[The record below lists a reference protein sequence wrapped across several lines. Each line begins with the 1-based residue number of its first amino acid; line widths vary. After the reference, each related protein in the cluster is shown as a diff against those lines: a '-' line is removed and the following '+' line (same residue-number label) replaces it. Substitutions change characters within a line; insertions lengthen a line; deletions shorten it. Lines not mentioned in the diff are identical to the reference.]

1 MVMIER
7 IVIVAQYTKNKRVVM
22 SINKLL
28 NLLTSLIIVI
38 TFCLSPSLASAQDND
53 SVPETSNPNV
63 LYVEQKGESNN
74 KVKWHLKMNETNSRL
89 KDVVIKMELQGG
101 HDVNL
106 VELNTLLNAK
116 GITVTQPDPQKKVF
130 LLSIKALEEPLNV
143 EFSSVITDNQQSNY
157 KLSLSADIN
166 QHVTAS
172 DIYFVK
178 TQLSGKVQYKDV
190 PDKVTPPALE
200 VELIDK
206 QHQTVVNRTVVN
218 PNHLEY
224 TFDQLN
230 KFNIDNQLIEYEVRP
245 KATGNYKVDVKAND
259 ILLQYLSTKIE
270 GDIRNES
277 DKPLNI
283 KIINKASGS
292 IVDEVLVDG
301 AQSHYTKD
309 NLPLNDDQGNRI
321 DYDIKVEDT
330 EGFKATTSNFDIEI
344 TKEKAENT
352 HPENSVET
360 KQDDQPKAAVKVAKK
375 DEASAEPT
383 AQPKAEDKAKVEDK
397 ANEISAKQDINKS
410 TANNSLKRSLVYV
423 APKEIPLLSTFSLAN
438 VNLLGFAPMNN
449 VAGVADDPYPTYKG
463 QINNMAWDE
472 KGLYRNRTPQPVE
485 YNESFQW
492 KKAQPTSTENEYAI
506 DLKTQGR
513 ASVTQETVDIVLVV
527 DNSGSMGTIIGN
539 GKTRWQNM
547 KDNVFQFIDEVTQ
560 ANTAANTK
568 IRIDVVNFASIVRP
582 ELNSGFSG
590 DPAVIKSKF
599 YSSYLN
605 NQDAGTFTQRGLI
618 SGYTKLS
625 TSSASK
631 KVMVVLT
638 DGAPTLSY
646 KGISATGSENITSFS
661 NYVKGDGSDFRLHG
675 RSYYAD
681 HDPYFI
687 NRYIKITNHG
697 QPTISQAKIIKNS
710 RPDFDIFSIGLD
722 TTVTSGGATEEDMNN
737 VLNNIAS
744 RTEYA
749 FTTKDSASE
758 LSKTLSKISQ
768 SVSNSISNGVVTDPI
783 GPMYDLNLGSD
794 NIFDKSDYTLTASNP
809 DLENVPV
816 DYDPDTK
823 TLKMKGLNLGK
834 GEWVNLNYKVKL
846 RVTDDNFVENQWY
859 PMNGTTTL
867 KPSSASI
874 NLREYPVPEAKA
886 KSPSYNFV
894 FNKIDDN
901 EKPLQGAVFELKDV
915 SGNTLSRT
923 SSSSGQVLFDNL
935 KKGRYSLTEKSA
947 PNGFIKDSK
956 VYTVVIDSNGEIRI
970 DNVLYTDTNKFKII
984 NKKLLGS
991 IEVIKHKTGN
1001 ENELLPGAKFELRNS
1016 AGNLIGTL
1024 TTGPDG
1030 KVLFKALPL
1039 GNYTLKE
1046 VQAPKNY
1053 QLNSEPINITVKND
1067 EKVIVKVP
1075 NKSNS
1080 DILPNTGGT
1089 GTIFYTLLGLL
1100 IMGIAVWSRKKV
1112 FIRQ

>member
-1 MVMIER
+1 
-7 IVIVAQYTKNKRVVM
+7 M
-22 SINKLL
+22 SIKKLL

-38 TFCLSPSLASAQDND
+38 TFCLSPSIVSAQDID
-53 SVPETSNPNV
+53 SVPETSNPNM

-74 KVKWHLKMNETNSRL
+74 KVKWHLKVNEANSRL

-101 HDVNL
+101 HNINL
-106 VELNTLLNAK
+106 AELNMLLNAK
-116 GITVTQPDPQKKVF
+116 GVTVTQPDPQKKVF
-130 LLSIKALEEPLNV
+130 LLNIKSLDESLNV

-157 KLSLSADIN
+157 KVSLSADIN

-206 QHQTVVNRTVVN
+206 QYQTVVDRTVVN
-218 PNHLEY
+218 ADHLEY
-224 TFDQLN
+224 TFDHLN

-270 GDIRNES
+270 GNIRNES

-283 KIINKASGS
+283 KIINRATGS

-301 AQSHYTKD
+301 TQSHYTKE

-330 EGFKATTSNFDIEI
+330 EGFKATTSNFDIEV

-383 AQPKAEDKAKVEDK
+383 AQPKVEDKAKAENKV
-397 ANEISAKQDINKS
+397 NEISAKQDINKS
-410 TANNSLKRSLVYV
+410 TANNSLKRLKRSLVYA

-463 QINNMAWDE
+463 QISNMAWDE

-492 KKAQPTSTENEYAI
+492 KQAQPTSTENEYAI

-527 DNSGSMGTIIGN
+527 DNSASMGAIIGN
-539 GKTRWQNM
+539 GKTRWQSM
-547 KDNVFQFIDEVTQ
+547 KDDVFKFIDEVTQ
-560 ANTAANTK
+560 ANTATNTK
-568 IRIDVVNFASIVRP
+568 VRIDVVNFASIVRSP
-582 ELNSGFSG
+582 LNPGFSG
-590 DPAVIKSKF
+590 NPAIIKSKF
-599 YSSYLN
+599 YSSYLSDSN
-605 NQDAGTFTQRGLI
+605 GGTFTQQGLR
-618 SGYTKLS
+618 SGSELLS
-625 TSSASK
+625 TSRASK

-646 KGISATGSENITSFS
+646 KGTRATGSENIISFS
-661 NYVKGDGSDFRLHG
+661 DYVKGNGTNFQLHG
-675 RSYYAD
+675 YFRDYGT
-681 HDPYFI
+681 HNPYTV
-687 NRYIKITNHG
+687 NGYDITNHG
-697 QPTISQAKIIKNS
+697 QPTISEAKLIKNL

-722 TTVTSGGATEEDMNN
+722 TTVPNANATKKNMDD
-737 VLNNIAS
+737 VLSNIAS

-749 FTTKDSASE
+749 FTTEDSASE

-783 GPMYDLNLGSD
+783 GAMYDLNLGSD
-794 NIFDKSDYTLTASNP
+794 SIFDKSDYTLTASNP
-809 DLENVPV
+809 DLVKSV
-816 DYDPDTK
+816 TVKYDLNTK
-823 TLKMKGLNLGK
+823 TLKMEGLNLGK

-894 FNKIDDN
+894 FNKVDDN

-923 SSSSGQVLFDNL
+923 SSSGGQVLFDNL

-956 VYTVVIDSNGEIRI
+956 VYTVVIASNGEIRI

-1016 AGNLIGTL
+1016 TGNLSGTL
-1024 TTGPDG
+1024 TTGTDG

-1089 GTIFYTLLGLL
+1089 GTIFYTLLGML
-1100 IMGIAVWSRKKV
+1100 IMGIAVWSRKQVSKP
-1112 FIRQ
+1112 

>member
-1 MVMIER
+1 M
-7 IVIVAQYTKNKRVVM
+7 
-22 SINKLL
+22 
-28 NLLTSLIIVI
+28 
-38 TFCLSPSLASAQDND
+38 ASAQDND
-53 SVPETSNPNV
+53 SVPETSDPNV

-74 KVKWHLKMNETNSRL
+74 KVNWHLKVNEANSKL

-101 HDVNL
+101 HNINL
-106 VELNTLLNAK
+106 AELNMLLNAK
-116 GITVTQPDPQKKVF
+116 GVTVTQPDPQKKVF
-130 LLSIKALEEPLNV
+130 LLNIKALEEPLNV

-157 KLSLSADIN
+157 KVSLSADIN

-178 TQLSGKVQYKDV
+178 TQLSGKLQYKDV

-206 QHQTVVNRTVVN
+206 QHQAVVDRTVVN
-218 PNHLEY
+218 PDHLEY

-270 GDIRNES
+270 GNIRNES

-283 KIINKASGS
+283 KIINKATGS
-292 IVDEVLVDG
+292 IVDKVLVDG

-330 EGFKATTSNFDIEI
+330 QGFKATTSNFDIEV
-344 TKEKAENT
+344 TKDKSADT

-375 DEASAEPT
+375 DEASTEPT
-383 AQPKAEDKAKVEDK
+383 AQPKAVDKAKAK
-397 ANEISAKQDINKS
+397 TNENSAKQEVKQAS
-410 TANNSLKRSLVYV
+410 SSSLKRSLVY
-423 APKEIPLLSTFSLAN
+423 ATPKEIPLLSTFSLDN
-438 VNLLGFAPMNN
+438 TNLLGFAPMNN
-449 VAGVADDPYPTYKG
+449 VAGVADDPYSTYKG
-463 QINNMAWDE
+463 QISNMSWDE

-492 KKAQPTSTENEYAI
+492 KQAQPTSTENEYAI

-527 DNSGSMGTIIGN
+527 DNSGSMRDIVAN

-547 KDNVFQFIDEVTQ
+547 KDDVFQFIDEVTQ

-568 IRIDVVNFASIVRP
+568 VRIDVVNFASIVRP

-697 QPTISQAKIIKNS
+697 QPTVSQAKIIKNS

-722 TTVTSGGATEEDMNN
+722 TTVPSSNATEEDMNK
-737 VLNNIAS
+737 VLSNIAS

-783 GPMYDLNLGSD
+783 GPMYDLDLGSD

-809 DLENVPV
+809 DLENLPV

-867 KPSSASI
+867 KPSNSSI

-886 KSPSYNFV
+886 KSPSYSFV
-894 FNKIDDN
+894 FNKVDDN
-901 EKPLQGAVFELKDV
+901 EKPLQGAVFELKDA
-915 SGNTLSRT
+915 SGNILSRT

-935 KKGRYSLTEKSA
+935 KKGQYTLTEKSA

-956 VYTVVIDSNGEIRI
+956 VYTVVIASNGEIRI

-1016 AGNLIGTL
+1016 AGDLIDTL
-1024 TTGPDG
+1024 TTGTDG
-1030 KVLFKALPL
+1030 KILFKALPL
-1039 GNYTLKE
+1039 GSYTLKE
-1046 VQAPKNY
+1046 IQAPSGY
-1053 QLNSEPINITVKND
+1053 QLNSEPINITVEND
-1067 EKVIVKVP
+1067 EKVTIKVA

-1089 GTIFYTLLGLL
+1089 GTIFYTLLGML

-1112 FIRQ
+1112 SKS

>member
-1 MVMIER
+1 
-7 IVIVAQYTKNKRVVM
+7 M
-22 SINKLL
+22 SIKKLL

-53 SVPETSNPNV
+53 SAPETSDPNV

-74 KVKWHLKMNETNSRL
+74 KVLWHLKVNEANSRL

-101 HDVNL
+101 HNISL
-106 VELNTLLNAK
+106 AELNTLLNAK
-116 GITVTQPDPQKKVF
+116 GVTVTQPDPEKKLF
-130 LLSIKALEEPLNV
+130 LLNIKSLDESLNV

-206 QHQTVVNRTVVN
+206 QHQTVVDHAVVSAD
-218 PNHLEY
+218 HLEY

-245 KATGNYKVDVKAND
+245 KVTGNYKVDVKAND

-283 KIINKASGS
+283 KIINEATGS

-301 AQSHYTKD
+301 TQSHYTKD

-321 DYDIKVEDT
+321 DYDIKIEDT

-344 TKEKAENT
+344 TKDKAKDN

-360 KQDDQPKAAVKVAKK
+360 KQDDQPKADVNTAEES
-375 DEASAEPT
+375 EASAEPILQST
-383 AQPKAEDKAKVEDK
+383 AEDKV
-397 ANEISAKQDINKS
+397 NEISAEQDINKS
-410 TANNSLKRSLVYV
+410 TTNNSLKRSLVYA
-423 APKEIPLLSTFSLAN
+423 APKEIPLLSSLSLTN
-438 VNLLGFAPMNN
+438 TNLLGFAPMNN
-449 VAGVADDPYPTYKG
+449 VAGVADNPYPTYKG
-463 QINNMAWDE
+463 QISNMAWDE

-485 YNESFQW
+485 YIESFQW
-492 KKAQPTSTENEYAI
+492 KQAQPTSTENEYAI

-527 DNSGSMGTIIGN
+527 DNSASMGTIIGN
-539 GKTRWQNM
+539 GKTRWQSM
-547 KDNVFQFIDEVTQ
+547 KDDVFQFIDEVTQ

-568 IRIDVVNFASIVRP
+568 IRIDVVNFASALIP
-582 ELNSGFSG
+582 EINSGFSG

-599 YSSYLN
+599 YPSYVPSG
-605 NQDAGTFTQRGLI
+605 QGGGTFTQQGLI
-618 SGYTKLS
+618 SGSNKLG
-625 TSSASK
+625 TSRASK

-646 KGISATGSENITSFS
+646 KGVSATGSENITSFS
-661 NYVKGDGSDFRLHG
+661 DTIKGDGTNFNLDGWSIFSDVHT
-675 RSYYAD
+675 SYRVNGY
-681 HDPYFI
+681 
-687 NRYIKITNHG
+687 KIDNHG
-697 QPTISQAKIIKNS
+697 QPTISEAKIIKNL

-722 TTVTSGGATEEDMNN
+722 TTVPSANATEEDMNK
-737 VLNNIAS
+737 VLSNIAS

-816 DYDPDTK
+816 DYDLDTK

-846 RVTDDNFVENQWY
+846 RVTDDSFVENQWY

-867 KPSSASI
+867 KPFSASI

-894 FNKIDDN
+894 FNKVDDN

-935 KKGRYSLTEKSA
+935 KKGQYTLTEKSS

-956 VYTVVIDSNGEIRI
+956 VYTVVIASNGEIRI

-1016 AGNLIGTL
+1016 AGDLIDTL
-1024 TTGPDG
+1024 TTGTDG
-1030 KVLFKALPL
+1030 KILFKALPL
-1039 GNYTLKE
+1039 GSYTLKE
-1046 VQAPKNY
+1046 IQAPSGY
-1053 QLNSEPINITVKND
+1053 QLNSEPINITVEND

>member
-1 MVMIER
+1 MI
-7 IVIVAQYTKNKRVVM
+7 ILHNIKNKKVVM

-53 SVPETSNPNV
+53 SVPETSNPNM

-74 KVKWHLKMNETNSRL
+74 KVKWHLKVNEANSRL

-101 HDVNL
+101 HNINL
-106 VELNTLLNAK
+106 AELNMLLNAK
-116 GITVTQPDPQKKVF
+116 GVTVTQPDPEKKLF
-130 LLSIKALEEPLNV
+130 LLNIKSLDESLNV

-157 KLSLSADIN
+157 KLLLSADIN

-206 QHQTVVNRTVVN
+206 QHQTVVDRTVVN
-218 PNHLEY
+218 PDHLEY

-270 GDIRNES
+270 GNIRNES

-283 KIINKASGS
+283 KIINKATGS
-292 IVDEVLVDG
+292 IVDKVLVDG

-309 NLPLNDDQGNRI
+309 NLPLNDDHGNRI

-330 EGFKATTSNFDIEI
+330 EGFKATTSNFDIEV

-383 AQPKAEDKAKVEDK
+383 AQPKVEDKAKAENKV
-397 ANEISAKQDINKS
+397 NEISAKQDINKS
-410 TANNSLKRSLVYV
+410 TVNNSLKRLKRSLVYA
-423 APKEIPLLSTFSLAN
+423 APKEIPLLSTLSLAN
-438 VNLLGFAPMNN
+438 VNSLGFAPMNN

-463 QINNMAWDE
+463 QISNMSWDE

-492 KKAQPTSTENEYAI
+492 KQAQPTSTENEYAI

-513 ASVTQETVDIVLVV
+513 ASVTQETIDIVLVV

-539 GKTRWQNM
+539 GKTRWQSM
-547 KDNVFQFIDEVTQ
+547 KDDVFRFIDEVTQ

-590 DPAVIKSKF
+590 DPAIIKSKF

-605 NQDAGTFTQRGLI
+605 NQDAGTFTQQGLI

-661 NYVKGDGSDFRLHG
+661 NTIKGNGTNFKLYGSFDYNG
-675 RSYYAD
+675 V
-681 HDPYFI
+681 HDPYKVNGYEI
-687 NRYIKITNHG
+687 INHG
-697 QPTISQAKIIKNS
+697 QPTVSMAKIIKNL

-722 TTVTSGGATEEDMNN
+722 TTVPNANATVSDMNN

-744 RTEYA
+744 RPEYA

-809 DLENVPV
+809 DLVKNVTV
-816 DYDPDTK
+816 DYDLNTK
-823 TLKMKGLNLGK
+823 TLKMEGLNLGK

-886 KSPSYNFV
+886 KSLSYNFV
-894 FNKIDDN
+894 FNKVDDN

-923 SSSSGQVLFDNL
+923 SSSGGQVLFDNL

-956 VYTVVIDSNGEIRI
+956 VYTVVIASNGEIRI

-1016 AGNLIGTL
+1016 AGDLIGTL
-1024 TTGPDG
+1024 TTGTDG

-1039 GNYTLKE
+1039 GNYILKE

>member
-1 MVMIER
+1 MHDNI
-7 IVIVAQYTKNKRVVM
+7 AQYKKNERVVT

-38 TFCLSPSLASAQDND
+38 TFCLSPSFASAQDND
-53 SVPETSNPNV
+53 SVPETSDPDV
-63 LYVEQKGESNN
+63 LYVKQKGESNN
-74 KVKWHLKMNETNSRL
+74 MVLWHLKVNEANSRL

-101 HDVNL
+101 HNINL
-106 VELNTLLNAK
+106 AELNTLLNAK
-116 GITVTQPDPQKKVF
+116 GVTVTQPDPEKKLF
-130 LLSIKALEEPLNV
+130 LLNIKSLDESLNI

-178 TQLSGKVQYKDV
+178 TQLSGNVQYKDV

-206 QHQTVVNRTVVN
+206 QHQTVVDHARVSAD
-218 PNHLEY
+218 HLEY
-224 TFDQLN
+224 TFNQLN

-245 KATGNYKVDVKAND
+245 KVTGNYKVDVKAND

-283 KIINKASGS
+283 KIINKATGS
-292 IVDEVLVDG
+292 IVDEVMVDG
-301 AQSHYTKD
+301 AQSRYTKD
-309 NLPLNDDQGNRI
+309 NLPLNDDQGNGI

-330 EGFKATTSNFDIEI
+330 EGFKATTSNFDIEV
-344 TKEKAENT
+344 TKDKSADT
-352 HPENSVET
+352 HPENSVEI
-360 KQDDQPKAAVKVAKK
+360 KQDDQPKADVKVAEK

-383 AQPKAEDKAKVEDK
+383 AQPKVEDKAKVEAK
-397 ANEISAKQDINKS
+397 ANEISAKQDINKN
-410 TANNSLKRSLVYV
+410 TMNNSLKRSLVYA
-423 APKEIPLLSTFSLAN
+423 APKEMPLLSTFSLAN
-438 VNLLGFAPMNN
+438 TNLLGFAPMNN

-463 QINNMAWDE
+463 QISNMAWDE

-492 KKAQPTSTENEYAI
+492 KQAQPTSTENEYAI

-527 DNSGSMGTIIGN
+527 DNSGSMRDIVAN

-547 KDNVFQFIDEVTQ
+547 KDDVFQFIDEVTQ
-560 ANTAANTK
+560 ANTATNTK
-568 IRIDVVNFASIVRP
+568 VRIDVVNFASIVRP
-582 ELNSGFSG
+582 ALNPGFSG
-590 DPAVIKSKF
+590 NPADIKSKF
-599 YSSYLN
+599 YSNYLN
-605 NQDAGTFTQRGLI
+605 NQDAGTFTQRGLRGG
-618 SGYTKLS
+618 SELLS
-625 TSSASK
+625 KSSASK

-646 KGISATGSENITSFS
+646 LGTSATGSENITSFS
-661 NYVKGDGSDFRLHG
+661 NTLKGDGTDFNLYSWSFFPNVH
-675 RSYYAD
+675 S
-681 HDPYFI
+681 PY
-687 NRYIKITNHG
+687 RVGGYSITNHG
-697 QPTISQAKIIKNS
+697 QPTISEAKIIKNL

-722 TTVTSGGATEEDMNN
+722 TNVPNANATVSDMNN

-744 RTEYA
+744 RPEYA
-749 FTTKDSASE
+749 FTIADSASE

-783 GPMYDLNLGSD
+783 GAMYDLNLGSD
-794 NIFDKSDYTLTASNP
+794 NILDKSDYTLTASNP
-809 DLENVPV
+809 DLLKSVTVN
-816 DYDPDTK
+816 YDPNTK
-823 TLKMKGLNLGK
+823 TLKMNGLNLGK

-867 KPSSASI
+867 KPSSASTS
-874 NLREYPVPEAKA
+874 LREYPVPEAKA

-894 FNKIDDN
+894 FNKVDDN

-935 KKGRYSLTEKSA
+935 KKGRYTLTEKSA

-956 VYTVVIDSNGEIRI
+956 VYTVVIASNGEIRI

-1016 AGNLIGTL
+1016 AGDLIDTL
-1024 TTGPDG
+1024 TTGTDG
-1030 KVLFKALPL
+1030 KILFKALPL
-1039 GNYTLKE
+1039 GSYTLKE
-1046 VQAPKNY
+1046 IQAPSGY
-1053 QLNSEPINITVKND
+1053 QLNSEPLNITVKND
-1067 EKVIVKVP
+1067 EKVTIKVA

-1089 GTIFYTLLGLL
+1089 GTIFYTLLGML
-1100 IMGIAVWSRKKV
+1100 IMVIAVWSRKKV
-1112 FIRQ
+1112 SKS

>member
-1 MVMIER
+1 MI
-7 IVIVAQYTKNKRVVM
+7 IFHNIKNKRVVM
-22 SINKLL
+22 SIKKLL

-53 SVPETSNPNV
+53 SAPETSDPNV

-74 KVKWHLKMNETNSRL
+74 KVLWHLKVNEANSRL

-101 HDVNL
+101 HNISL
-106 VELNTLLNAK
+106 AELNTLLNAK
-116 GITVTQPDPQKKVF
+116 GVTVTQPDPEKKLF
-130 LLSIKALEEPLNV
+130 LLNIKSLDESLNV

-206 QHQTVVNRTVVN
+206 QHQTVVDHAVVSAD
-218 PNHLEY
+218 HLEY

-245 KATGNYKVDVKAND
+245 KVTGNYKVDVKAND

-309 NLPLNDDQGNRI
+309 NLPLNDDQGNGI

-330 EGFKATTSNFDIEI
+330 EGFKATTSNFDIEV
-344 TKEKAENT
+344 TKDKSADT

-360 KQDDQPKAAVKVAKK
+360 KQDDQPKADVKVAEK

-383 AQPKAEDKAKVEDK
+383 AQPKVEDKAKAENKV
-397 ANEISAKQDINKS
+397 NEISAKQDINKS
-410 TANNSLKRSLVYV
+410 TANNSLKRLKRSLVYA

-463 QINNMAWDE
+463 QISNMAWDE

-492 KKAQPTSTENEYAI
+492 KQAQPTSTENEYAI

-527 DNSGSMGTIIGN
+527 DNSASMGAIIGN
-539 GKTRWQNM
+539 GKTRWQSM
-547 KDNVFQFIDEVTQ
+547 KDDVFKFIDEVTQ
-560 ANTAANTK
+560 ANTGTNTK
-568 IRIDVVNFASIVRP
+568 VRIGVVNFASALRP
-582 ELNSGFSG
+582 SINPGFSG
-590 DPAVIKSKF
+590 NPADIKSKF
-599 YSSYLN
+599 YSSYVPSG
-605 NQDAGTFTQRGLI
+605 QGGGTFTQEGLR
-618 SGYTKLS
+618 SGSELLS
-625 TSSASK
+625 TSRASK

-661 NYVKGDGSDFRLHG
+661 NTIKGNGTNFKLYGSFDYNGVHN
-675 RSYYAD
+675 
-681 HDPYFI
+681 PYKVNGHEI
-687 NRYIKITNHG
+687 INHG
-697 QPTISQAKIIKNS
+697 QPTVSQAKIIKNS

-722 TTVTSGGATEEDMNN
+722 TTVASGGATEEDMNN

-744 RTEYA
+744 RPEYA

-768 SVSNSISNGVVTDPI
+768 NVSNSISNGVVTDPI
-783 GPMYDLNLGSD
+783 GAMYDLNLGSD

-809 DLENVPV
+809 DLVKNVTV
-816 DYDPDTK
+816 NYDPNTK
-823 TLKMKGLNLGK
+823 TLKMNGLNLGK

-867 KPSSASI
+867 KPSNSSI

-894 FNKIDDN
+894 FNKVDDN

-935 KKGRYSLTEKSA
+935 KKGQYTLTEKSA

-956 VYTVVIDSNGEIRI
+956 VYTVVIASDGEIRI

-1016 AGNLIGTL
+1016 AGDLIGTL

-1030 KVLFKALPL
+1030 KVLFKALTL

-1112 FIRQ
+1112 SKS

>member
-1 MVMIER
+1 M
-7 IVIVAQYTKNKRVVM
+7 
-22 SINKLL
+22 
-28 NLLTSLIIVI
+28 
-38 TFCLSPSLASAQDND
+38 ASAQDND
-53 SVPETSNPNV
+53 SVPETSNPNM

-74 KVKWHLKMNETNSRL
+74 KVKWHLKVNEANSRL

-101 HDVNL
+101 HNINL
-106 VELNTLLNAK
+106 AELNMLLNAK
-116 GITVTQPDPQKKVF
+116 GVTVTQPDPEKKLF
-130 LLSIKALEEPLNV
+130 LLNIKSLDESLNV

-157 KLSLSADIN
+157 KLLLSADIN

-206 QHQTVVNRTVVN
+206 QHQTVVDRTVVN
-218 PNHLEY
+218 PDHLEY

-270 GDIRNES
+270 GNIRNES

-283 KIINKASGS
+283 KIINKATGS
-292 IVDEVLVDG
+292 IVDKVLVDG

-309 NLPLNDDQGNRI
+309 NLPLNDDHGNRI

-330 EGFKATTSNFDIEI
+330 EGFKATTSNFDIEV

-383 AQPKAEDKAKVEDK
+383 AQPKVEDKAKAENKV
-397 ANEISAKQDINKS
+397 NEISAKQDINKS
-410 TANNSLKRSLVYV
+410 TANNSLKRLKRSLVYA
-423 APKEIPLLSTFSLAN
+423 APKEIPLLSTLSLAN
-438 VNLLGFAPMNN
+438 VNSLGFAPMNN

-463 QINNMAWDE
+463 QISNMSWDE

-492 KKAQPTSTENEYAI
+492 KQAQPTSTENEYAI

-513 ASVTQETVDIVLVV
+513 ASVTQETIDIVLVV

-539 GKTRWQNM
+539 GKTRWQSM
-547 KDNVFQFIDEVTQ
+547 KDDVFRFIDEVTQ

-590 DPAVIKSKF
+590 DPAIIKSKF

-605 NQDAGTFTQRGLI
+605 NQDAGTFTQQGLI

-661 NYVKGDGSDFRLHG
+661 NTIKGNGTNFKLYGSFDYNG
-675 RSYYAD
+675 V
-681 HDPYFI
+681 HDPYKVNGYEI
-687 NRYIKITNHG
+687 INHG
-697 QPTISQAKIIKNS
+697 QPTVSMAKIIKNL

-722 TTVTSGGATEEDMNN
+722 TTVPNANATVSDMNN

-744 RTEYA
+744 RPEYA

-809 DLENVPV
+809 DLVKNVTV
-816 DYDPDTK
+816 DYDLNTK
-823 TLKMKGLNLGK
+823 TLKMNGLNLGK

-894 FNKIDDN
+894 FNKVDDN

-923 SSSSGQVLFDNL
+923 SSSGGQVLFDNL

-956 VYTVVIDSNGEIRI
+956 VYTVVIASNGEIRI

-1016 AGNLIGTL
+1016 AGDLIGTL
-1024 TTGPDG
+1024 TTGTDG

-1039 GNYTLKE
+1039 GNYILKE

>member
-1 MVMIER
+1 
-7 IVIVAQYTKNKRVVM
+7 M
-22 SINKLL
+22 SIKKLL

-53 SVPETSNPNV
+53 SAPETSDPNV

-74 KVKWHLKMNETNSRL
+74 KVLWHLKVNEANSRL

-101 HDVNL
+101 HNISL
-106 VELNTLLNAK
+106 AELNTLLNAK
-116 GITVTQPDPQKKVF
+116 GVTVTQPDPEKKLF
-130 LLSIKALEEPLNV
+130 LLNIKSLDESLNV

-206 QHQTVVNRTVVN
+206 QHQTVVDHAVVSAD
-218 PNHLEY
+218 HLEY

-245 KATGNYKVDVKAND
+245 KVTGNYKVDVKAND

-283 KIINKASGS
+283 KIINEATGS
-292 IVDEVLVDG
+292 IVDGVLVDG
-301 AQSHYTKD
+301 TQSHYTKD

-321 DYDIKVEDT
+321 DYDIKIEDT

-344 TKEKAENT
+344 TKDKAKDN

-360 KQDDQPKAAVKVAKK
+360 KQDDQPKADVNTAEES
-375 DEASAEPT
+375 EASAEPILQST
-383 AQPKAEDKAKVEDK
+383 AEDKV
-397 ANEISAKQDINKS
+397 NEISAEQDINKS
-410 TANNSLKRSLVYV
+410 TTNNSLKRSLVYA
-423 APKEIPLLSTFSLAN
+423 APKEIPLLSSLSLTN
-438 VNLLGFAPMNN
+438 TNLLGFAPMNN
-449 VAGVADDPYPTYKG
+449 VAGVADNPYPTYKG
-463 QINNMAWDE
+463 QISNMAWDE

-485 YNESFQW
+485 YIESFQW
-492 KKAQPTSTENEYAI
+492 KQAQPTSTENEYAI

-527 DNSGSMGTIIGN
+527 DNSASMGTIIGN
-539 GKTRWQNM
+539 GKTRWQSM
-547 KDNVFQFIDEVTQ
+547 KDDVFQFIDEVTQ

-568 IRIDVVNFASIVRP
+568 IRIDVVNFASALIP
-582 ELNSGFSG
+582 EINSGFSG

-599 YSSYLN
+599 YPSYVPSG
-605 NQDAGTFTQRGLI
+605 QGGGTFTQQGLI
-618 SGYTKLS
+618 SGSNKLG
-625 TSSASK
+625 TSRASK

-646 KGISATGSENITSFS
+646 KGVSATGSENITSFS
-661 NYVKGDGSDFRLHG
+661 DTIKGDGTNFNLDGWSIFSDVHT
-675 RSYYAD
+675 SYRVNGY
-681 HDPYFI
+681 
-687 NRYIKITNHG
+687 KIDNHG
-697 QPTISQAKIIKNS
+697 QPTISEAKIIKNL

-722 TTVTSGGATEEDMNN
+722 TTVPSANATEEDMNK
-737 VLNNIAS
+737 VLSNIAS

-816 DYDPDTK
+816 DYDLDTK

-846 RVTDDNFVENQWY
+846 RVTDDSFVENQWY

-867 KPSSASI
+867 KPFSASI

-894 FNKIDDN
+894 FNKVDDN

-935 KKGRYSLTEKSA
+935 KKGQYTLTEKSS

-956 VYTVVIDSNGEIRI
+956 VYTVVIASNGEIRI

-1016 AGNLIGTL
+1016 AGDLIDTL
-1024 TTGPDG
+1024 TTGTDG
-1030 KVLFKALPL
+1030 KILFKALPL
-1039 GNYTLKE
+1039 GSYTLKE
-1046 VQAPKNY
+1046 IQAPSGY
-1053 QLNSEPINITVKND
+1053 QLNSEPINITVEND

>member
-1 MVMIER
+1 MLI
-7 IVIVAQYTKNKRVVM
+7 
-22 SINKLL
+22 INKLL
-28 NLLTSLIIVI
+28 NLLTSLILLI
-38 TFCLSPSLASAQDND
+38 TFCLNPGVVLAQDNNG
-53 SVPETSNPNV
+53 VPETSDPNV
-63 LYVEQKGESNN
+63 LYVKQKGESNN
-74 KVKWHLKMNETNSRL
+74 KVLWHLKVNEANARL
-89 KDVVIKMELQGG
+89 KDVVINMTLQGG
-101 HDVNL
+101 HDINL

-178 TQLSGKVQYKDV
+178 TQLSGKLQYKDV

-206 QHQTVVNRTVVN
+206 QHQTVVDRTVVN
-218 PNHLEY
+218 PDHLEY

-245 KATGNYKVDVKAND
+245 KATGNYKVDVKSND
-259 ILLQYLSTKIE
+259 ILLQYLSAKIE
-270 GDIRNES
+270 GDVRNES
-277 DKPLNI
+277 GKPLNI
-283 KIINKASGS
+283 KIINKATGS

-301 AQSHYTKD
+301 AQSRYTKD
-309 NLPLNDDQGNRI
+309 NLPLNDDQGNGI

-330 EGFKATTSNFDIEI
+330 EGFKATTSKFDIEV
-344 TKEKAENT
+344 TKDKSADT

-360 KQDDQPKAAVKVAKK
+360 KQDDQPKADVKVAEK

-383 AQPKAEDKAKVEDK
+383 ARPKVEDKAKAEDK

-410 TANNSLKRSLVYV
+410 TTNNSLKRSLVYA

-463 QINNMAWDE
+463 QISNMAWDE

-527 DNSGSMGTIIGN
+527 DNSASMGTIIGN
-539 GKTRWQNM
+539 GKTRWQSM
-547 KDNVFQFIDEVTQ
+547 KDDVFQFIDEVTR

-568 IRIDVVNFASIVRP
+568 IRIDVVNFASALRP
-582 ELNSGFSG
+582 EINSGFSG

-599 YSSYLN
+599 YPSYVPSG
-605 NQDAGTFTQRGLI
+605 QGGGTFTQQGLI
-618 SGYTKLS
+618 SGSNKLG
-625 TSSASK
+625 TSRASK

-646 KGISATGSENITSFS
+646 LGTRATGSENITSFS
-661 NYVKGDGSDFRLHG
+661 DYVKGNGTNFQLYGYFRDYGTHN
-675 RSYYAD
+675 
-681 HDPYFI
+681 PYTVNGYDI
-687 NRYIKITNHG
+687 INHG
-697 QPTISQAKIIKNS
+697 QPTISEAKLIKNS

-722 TTVTSGGATEEDMNN
+722 TTVASGGATEDDMNN

-744 RTEYA
+744 RPEYA
-749 FTTKDSASE
+749 FITKDSASE

-768 SVSNSISNGVVTDPI
+768 SVSNSISNGVVTDPM

-794 NIFDKSDYTLTASNP
+794 NILDKSDYTLTASNP
-809 DLENVPV
+809 DLLKSVTVN
-816 DYDPDTK
+816 YDSNTK
-823 TLKMKGLNLGK
+823 TLKMNGLNLGK

-867 KPSSASI
+867 KPSSTSI

-886 KSPSYNFV
+886 KSPSYSFV
-894 FNKIDDN
+894 FNKVDDN
-901 EKPLQGAVFELKDV
+901 EKPLQGAVFELKDA
-915 SGNTLSRT
+915 SGNILSRT
-923 SSSSGQVLFDNL
+923 SSSSGQVQFDNL
-935 KKGRYSLTEKSA
+935 KKGRYTLTEKSA

-956 VYTVVIDSNGEIRI
+956 VYTVVIASNGEIRI

-1001 ENELLPGAKFELRNS
+1001 ENELLRGAKFELRNS
-1016 AGNLIGTL
+1016 SGVLIDTL
-1024 TTGPDG
+1024 TTGTDG
-1030 KVLFKALPL
+1030 KILFKALPL
-1039 GNYTLKE
+1039 GSYTLKE
-1046 VQAPKNY
+1046 IQAPSGY
-1053 QLNSEPINITVKND
+1053 QLNSEPLNITVNND

-1089 GTIFYTLLGLL
+1089 GTIFYTLLGML
-1100 IMGIAVWSRKKV
+1100 IMVITVWSRKQVSKP
-1112 FIRQ
+1112 

>member
-1 MVMIER
+1 M
-7 IVIVAQYTKNKRVVM
+7 N
-22 SINKLL
+22 INKLL

-53 SVPETSNPNV
+53 SVPETSNPNA

-74 KVKWHLKMNETNSRL
+74 KVKWHLKVNEASSRL

-101 HDVNL
+101 HNINL
-106 VELNTLLNAK
+106 AELNTLLNAK
-116 GITVTQPDPQKKVF
+116 GVTVTQPDPQKKVF
-130 LLSIKALEEPLNV
+130 LLNIKALEEPLNV

-157 KLSLSADIN
+157 KVSLSADIN

-206 QHQTVVNRTVVN
+206 QHQTVVDRTVVN

-224 TFDQLN
+224 TFNQLN

-283 KIINKASGS
+283 KIINKATGA

-309 NLPLNDDQGNRI
+309 NLPLNDGQGNRI

-330 EGFKATTSNFDIEI
+330 EGFKATTSNFDIEV

-375 DEASAEPT
+375 DEASTEPT
-383 AQPKAEDKAKVEDK
+383 AQPKAVDKAKAKDK
-397 ANEISAKQDINKS
+397 TNENSAKQEVKQAS
-410 TANNSLKRSLVYV
+410 SSSLKRSLVY
-423 APKEIPLLSTFSLAN
+423 ATPKEIPLLSTFSLAN
-438 VNLLGFAPMNN
+438 TNLLGFAPMNN

-463 QINNMAWDE
+463 QISNMSWDE

-492 KKAQPTSTENEYAI
+492 KQAQPTSTENEYAI

-527 DNSGSMGTIIGN
+527 DNSGSMRDIVAN

-547 KDNVFQFIDEVTQ
+547 KDDVFQFIDEVTQ
-560 ANTAANTK
+560 ANTATNTK
-568 IRIDVVNFASIVRP
+568 VRIDVVNFASIVRSP
-582 ELNSGFSG
+582 LNPGFSG
-590 DPAVIKSKF
+590 NPAIIKSKF
-599 YSSYLN
+599 YPSYLS
-605 NQDAGTFTQRGLI
+605 DSDGGTFTQRGLR
-618 SGYTKLS
+618 SGANKLS

-646 KGISATGSENITSFS
+646 LGTRATGSEDIISFS
-661 NYVKGDGSDFRLHG
+661 DYVKGNGTNFNLDRWSIFSDVHT
-675 RSYYAD
+675 
-681 HDPYFI
+681 PYRVNGYKI
-687 NRYIKITNHG
+687 NNHG
-697 QPTISQAKIIKNS
+697 QPTISEAKIIKNL

-722 TTVTSGGATEEDMNN
+722 TTVPNANATEEDMNK
-737 VLNNIAS
+737 VLSNIAS

-816 DYDPDTK
+816 VYDPDTK
-823 TLKMKGLNLGK
+823 TLKMEGLNLGK

-894 FNKIDDN
+894 FNKVDDN

-923 SSSSGQVLFDNL
+923 SSSGGQVLFDNL
-935 KKGRYSLTEKSA
+935 KKGRYTLTEKSA

-956 VYTVVIDSNGEIRI
+956 VYTVVIASNGEIRI

-1016 AGNLIGTL
+1016 AGDLIGTL

-1053 QLNSEPINITVKND
+1053 QLNSEPINIAVKND

>member
-1 MVMIER
+1 
-7 IVIVAQYTKNKRVVM
+7 M
-22 SINKLL
+22 SIKKLL

-53 SVPETSNPNV
+53 SVPETSDPNV

-74 KVKWHLKMNETNSRL
+74 KVNWHLKVNEANSKL

-101 HDVNL
+101 HNINL
-106 VELNTLLNAK
+106 AELNMLLNAK
-116 GITVTQPDPQKKVF
+116 GVTVTQPDPQKKVF
-130 LLSIKALEEPLNV
+130 LLNIKALEEPLNV

-157 KLSLSADIN
+157 KVSLSADIN

-178 TQLSGKVQYKDV
+178 TQLSGKLQYKDV

-206 QHQTVVNRTVVN
+206 QHQAVVDRTVVN
-218 PNHLEY
+218 PDHLEY

-245 KATGNYKVDVKAND
+245 KPTGNYKVDVKAND

-283 KIINKASGS
+283 KIINKATGS

-301 AQSHYTKD
+301 AQSRYMKE
-309 NLPLNDDQGNRI
+309 NLPLNDDQGNGI

-330 EGFKATTSNFDIEI
+330 EGFKATTSNFDIEV

-383 AQPKAEDKAKVEDK
+383 AQPKVEDKAKAENKV
-397 ANEISAKQDINKS
+397 NEISAKQDINKS
-410 TANNSLKRSLVYV
+410 TANNSLKRLKRSLVYA

-463 QINNMAWDE
+463 QISNMAWDE

-492 KKAQPTSTENEYAI
+492 KQAQPTSTENEYAI

-527 DNSGSMGTIIGN
+527 DNSASMGAIIGN
-539 GKTRWQNM
+539 GKTRWQSM
-547 KDNVFQFIDEVTQ
+547 KDDVFKFIDEVTQ
-560 ANTAANTK
+560 ANTGTNTK
-568 IRIDVVNFASIVRP
+568 VRIGVVNFASALRP
-582 ELNSGFSG
+582 SINPGFSG
-590 DPAVIKSKF
+590 NPADIKSKF
-599 YSSYLN
+599 YSSYVPSG
-605 NQDAGTFTQRGLI
+605 QGGGTFTQEGLR
-618 SGYTKLS
+618 SGSELLS
-625 TSSASK
+625 TSRASK

-661 NYVKGDGSDFRLHG
+661 SVVKGNGTNFNLYGSFDYNGIHN
-675 RSYYAD
+675 
-681 HDPYFI
+681 PYKVNGHEI
-687 NRYIKITNHG
+687 INHG
-697 QPTISQAKIIKNS
+697 QPTISQAKLIKNS

-722 TTVTSGGATEEDMNN
+722 TTVPNANATVSDMNN

-744 RTEYA
+744 RPEYA
-749 FTTKDSASE
+749 FTTSDSASE

-768 SVSNSISNGVVTDPI
+768 NVSNSISNGVVTDPI
-783 GPMYDLNLGSD
+783 GAMYDLNLGSD
-794 NIFDKSDYTLTASNP
+794 NIFDKSDYKLTASNP
-809 DLENVPV
+809 DLVKSVTVN
-816 DYDPDTK
+816 YDPNTK
-823 TLKMKGLNLGK
+823 TLKMNGLNLGK

-867 KPSSASI
+867 KPSNSSI

-886 KSPSYNFV
+886 KSPSYSFV
-894 FNKIDDN
+894 FNKVDDN
-901 EKPLQGAVFELKDV
+901 EKPLQGAVFELKDA
-915 SGNTLSRT
+915 SGNILSRT

-935 KKGRYSLTEKSA
+935 KKGQYTLTEKSA

-956 VYTVVIDSNGEIRI
+956 VYTVVIASNGEIRI

-1016 AGNLIGTL
+1016 AGDLIDTL
-1024 TTGPDG
+1024 TTGTDG
-1030 KVLFKALPL
+1030 KILFKALPL
-1039 GNYTLKE
+1039 GSYTLKE
-1046 VQAPKNY
+1046 IQAPSGY

-1067 EKVIVKVP
+1067 EKVTIKVA

-1089 GTIFYTLLGLL
+1089 GTIFYTLLGML
-1100 IMGIAVWSRKKV
+1100 IMVIAVWSRKKV
-1112 FIRQ
+1112 SKS

>member
-1 MVMIER
+1 M
-7 IVIVAQYTKNKRVVM
+7 N
-22 SINKLL
+22 INKLL

-38 TFCLSPSLASAQDND
+38 TFCLSPSIASAQDID
-53 SVPETSNPNV
+53 SVPETSDPNV

-74 KVKWHLKMNETNSRL
+74 KVKWHLKVNEANSRL

-101 HDVNL
+101 HNISL
-106 VELNTLLNAK
+106 AELNTLLNAK
-116 GITVTQPDPQKKVF
+116 GVTVTQPDPEKKLF
-130 LLSIKALEEPLNV
+130 LLNIKSLTEPLNV

-157 KLSLSADIN
+157 KVSLSADIN

-206 QHQTVVNRTVVN
+206 QHQTVVDRTVVN
-218 PNHLEY
+218 LDHLEY
-224 TFDQLN
+224 TFDHLN

-245 KATGNYKVDVKAND
+245 KPTGNYKVDVKAND

-283 KIINKASGS
+283 KIINKATGS

-301 AQSHYTKD
+301 AQSHYMKE

-330 EGFKATTSNFDIEI
+330 EGFKATTSNFDIEV

-360 KQDDQPKAAVKVAKK
+360 KQDDQPKADVKVAEK
-375 DEASAEPT
+375 DETSAEPT
-383 AQPKAEDKAKVEDK
+383 AQPKAEDKAKAENKV
-397 ANEISAKQDINKS
+397 NEISAKQDINKS
-410 TANNSLKRSLVYV
+410 TANNSLKRSLVYA

-438 VNLLGFAPMNN
+438 TNLLGFAPMNN
-449 VAGVADDPYPTYKG
+449 VTGVADDPYPTYKG
-463 QINNMAWDE
+463 QISNMAWDE

-492 KKAQPTSTENEYAI
+492 KQAQPTSTENEYAI

-539 GKTRWQNM
+539 GKTRWQSM
-547 KDNVFQFIDEVTQ
+547 KDDVFQFIDEVTR

-590 DPAVIKSKF
+590 DPAIIKSKF

-618 SGYTKLS
+618 SGYSKLS

-631 KVMVVLT
+631 KVMVVIT

-697 QPTISQAKIIKNS
+697 QPTISQAKLIKNS

-722 TTVTSGGATEEDMNN
+722 TTVASGGATEEDMNN

-744 RTEYA
+744 RPEYA

-846 RVTDDNFVENQWY
+846 RVTDHNFVENQWY

-867 KPSSASI
+867 KPSNSSI

-886 KSPSYNFV
+886 KSPSYSFV
-894 FNKIDDN
+894 FNKVDDN
-901 EKPLQGAVFELKDV
+901 EKPLQGAVFELKDA
-915 SGNTLSRT
+915 SGNILSRT

-956 VYTVVIDSNGEIRI
+956 VYTVVIASNGEIRI
-970 DNVLYTDTNKFKII
+970 DNVLYTDTNKFKVI

-1016 AGNLIGTL
+1016 AGDLIGTL

-1046 VQAPKNY
+1046 VQAPTNY

>member
-1 MVMIER
+1 
-7 IVIVAQYTKNKRVVM
+7 M
-22 SINKLL
+22 SIKKLL

-53 SVPETSNPNV
+53 SAPETSDPNV

-74 KVKWHLKMNETNSRL
+74 KVLWHLKVNEANSRL

-101 HDVNL
+101 HNISL
-106 VELNTLLNAK
+106 AELNTLLNAK
-116 GITVTQPDPQKKVF
+116 GVTVTQPDPEKKLF
-130 LLSIKALEEPLNV
+130 LLNIKSLDESLNV

-206 QHQTVVNRTVVN
+206 QHQTVVDHAVVSAD
-218 PNHLEY
+218 HLEY

-245 KATGNYKVDVKAND
+245 KVTGNYKVDVKAND

-283 KIINKASGS
+283 KIINEATGS

-301 AQSHYTKD
+301 TQSHYTKD

-321 DYDIKVEDT
+321 DYDIKIEDT

-344 TKEKAENT
+344 TKDKAKDN

-360 KQDDQPKAAVKVAKK
+360 KQDDQPKADVNTAEES
-375 DEASAEPT
+375 EASAEPILQST
-383 AQPKAEDKAKVEDK
+383 AEDKV
-397 ANEISAKQDINKS
+397 NEISAEQDINKS
-410 TANNSLKRSLVYV
+410 TTNNSLKRSLVYA
-423 APKEIPLLSTFSLAN
+423 APKEIPLLSSLSLTN
-438 VNLLGFAPMNN
+438 TNLLGFAPMNN
-449 VAGVADDPYPTYKG
+449 VAGVADNPYPTYKG
-463 QINNMAWDE
+463 QISNMAWDE

-485 YNESFQW
+485 YIESFQW
-492 KKAQPTSTENEYAI
+492 KQAQPTSTENEYAI

-527 DNSGSMGTIIGN
+527 DNSASMGTIIGN
-539 GKTRWQNM
+539 GKTRWQSM
-547 KDNVFQFIDEVTQ
+547 KDDVFQFIDEVTQ

-568 IRIDVVNFASIVRP
+568 IRIDVVNFASALIP
-582 ELNSGFSG
+582 EINSGFSG

-599 YSSYLN
+599 YPSYVPSG
-605 NQDAGTFTQRGLI
+605 QGGGTFTQQGLI
-618 SGYTKLS
+618 SGSNKLG
-625 TSSASK
+625 TSRASK

-646 KGISATGSENITSFS
+646 KGVSATGSENITSFS
-661 NYVKGDGSDFRLHG
+661 DTIKGDGTNFNLDGWSIFSDVHT
-675 RSYYAD
+675 SYRVNGY
-681 HDPYFI
+681 
-687 NRYIKITNHG
+687 KIDNHG
-697 QPTISQAKIIKNS
+697 QPTISQAKIIKNL

-722 TTVTSGGATEEDMNN
+722 TTVPSANATEEDMNK
-737 VLNNIAS
+737 VLSNIAS

-816 DYDPDTK
+816 DYDLDTK

-846 RVTDDNFVENQWY
+846 RVTDDSFVENQWY

-867 KPSSASI
+867 KPFSASI

-894 FNKIDDN
+894 FNKVDDN

-935 KKGRYSLTEKSA
+935 KKGQYTLTEKSS

-956 VYTVVIDSNGEIRI
+956 VYTVVIASNGEIRI

-1016 AGNLIGTL
+1016 AGDLIDTL
-1024 TTGPDG
+1024 TTGTDG
-1030 KVLFKALPL
+1030 KILFKALPL
-1039 GNYTLKE
+1039 GSYTLKE
-1046 VQAPKNY
+1046 IQAPSGY

>member
-1 MVMIER
+1 MI
-7 IVIVAQYTKNKRVVM
+7 IFHNIKNKRVVM
-22 SINKLL
+22 SIKKLL

-53 SVPETSNPNV
+53 SVPETSDPNV

-74 KVKWHLKMNETNSRL
+74 KVNWHLKVNEANSKL

-101 HDVNL
+101 HNINL
-106 VELNTLLNAK
+106 AELNMLLNAK
-116 GITVTQPDPQKKVF
+116 GVTVTQPDPQKKVF
-130 LLSIKALEEPLNV
+130 LLNIKALEEPLNV

-157 KLSLSADIN
+157 KVSLSADIN

-178 TQLSGKVQYKDV
+178 TQLSGKLQYKDV

-206 QHQTVVNRTVVN
+206 QHQAVVDRTVVN
-218 PNHLEY
+218 PDHLEY

-245 KATGNYKVDVKAND
+245 KPTGNYKVDVKAND

-270 GDIRNES
+270 GDVRNES

-301 AQSHYTKD
+301 AQSRYMKE

-330 EGFKATTSNFDIEI
+330 EGFKATTSNFDIEV

-383 AQPKAEDKAKVEDK
+383 AQPKVEDKAKAENKV
-397 ANEISAKQDINKS
+397 NEISAKQDINKS
-410 TANNSLKRSLVYV
+410 TANNSLKRLKRSLVYA

-463 QINNMAWDE
+463 QISNMAWDE

-492 KKAQPTSTENEYAI
+492 KQAQPTSTENEYAI

-527 DNSGSMGTIIGN
+527 DNSASMGAIIGN
-539 GKTRWQNM
+539 GKTRWQSM
-547 KDNVFQFIDEVTQ
+547 KDDVFKFIDEVTQ
-560 ANTAANTK
+560 ANTGTNTK
-568 IRIDVVNFASIVRP
+568 VRIGVVNFASALRP
-582 ELNSGFSG
+582 SINPGFSG
-590 DPAVIKSKF
+590 NPADIKSKF
-599 YSSYLN
+599 YSSYVPSG
-605 NQDAGTFTQRGLI
+605 QGGGTFTQEGLR
-618 SGYTKLS
+618 SGSELLS
-625 TSSASK
+625 TSRASK

-661 NYVKGDGSDFRLHG
+661 NTIKGNGTNFKLYGSF
-675 RSYYAD
+675 YYNGI
-681 HDPYFI
+681 HNPYKV
-687 NRYIKITNHG
+687 NGHEITNHG
-697 QPTISQAKIIKNS
+697 QPTISQAKLIKNS

-722 TTVTSGGATEEDMNN
+722 TTVASGGATEEDMNN

-744 RTEYA
+744 RPEYA

-768 SVSNSISNGVVTDPI
+768 NVSNSISNGVVTDPI
-783 GPMYDLNLGSD
+783 GAMYDLNLGSD

-809 DLENVPV
+809 DLVKSVTVN
-816 DYDPDTK
+816 YDPNTK
-823 TLKMKGLNLGK
+823 TLKMNGLNLGK

-867 KPSSASI
+867 KPSNSSI

-901 EKPLQGAVFELKDV
+901 EKPLQGAVFELKDA
-915 SGNTLSRT
+915 SGNILSRT

-935 KKGRYSLTEKSA
+935 KKGQYTLTEKSA

-956 VYTVVIDSNGEIRI
+956 VYTVVIASNGEIRI
-970 DNVLYTDTNKFKII
+970 DNVLYTDTNKFKVI

-1016 AGNLIGTL
+1016 AGDLIGTL

-1030 KVLFKALPL
+1030 KVLFKALTL

-1112 FIRQ
+1112 SKS

>member
-1 MVMIER
+1 MHDNI
-7 IVIVAQYTKNKRVVM
+7 AQYKKDERVVM

-53 SVPETSNPNV
+53 SVSETSNPNM

-74 KVKWHLKMNETNSRL
+74 KVKWHLKVNEANSRL

-101 HDVNL
+101 HNINL
-106 VELNTLLNAK
+106 AELNMLLNAK
-116 GITVTQPDPQKKVF
+116 GVTVTQPDPEKKLF
-130 LLSIKALEEPLNV
+130 LLNIKSLDESLNV

-157 KLSLSADIN
+157 KLLLSADIN

-206 QHQTVVNRTVVN
+206 QHQTVVDRTVVN
-218 PNHLEY
+218 PDHLEY

-270 GDIRNES
+270 GNIRNES

-283 KIINKASGS
+283 KIINKATGS
-292 IVDEVLVDG
+292 IVDKVLVDG

-330 EGFKATTSNFDIEI
+330 QGFKATTSNFDIEV
-344 TKEKAENT
+344 TKDKSADT

-375 DEASAEPT
+375 DEASTEPT
-383 AQPKAEDKAKVEDK
+383 AQPKAVDKAKAK
-397 ANEISAKQDINKS
+397 TNENSAKQEVKQAS
-410 TANNSLKRSLVYV
+410 SSSLKRSLVY
-423 APKEIPLLSTFSLAN
+423 ATPKEIPLLSTFSLAN
-438 VNLLGFAPMNN
+438 TNLLGFAPMNN

-463 QINNMAWDE
+463 QISNMSWDE

-492 KKAQPTSTENEYAI
+492 KQAQPTSTENEYAI

-527 DNSGSMGTIIGN
+527 DNSGSMRDIVAN

-547 KDNVFQFIDEVTQ
+547 KDDVFQFIDEVTQ

-568 IRIDVVNFASIVRP
+568 VRIDVVNFASIVRP
-582 ELNSGFSG
+582 ERNPGFSG
-590 DPAVIKSKF
+590 DSAIIKSKF
-599 YSSYLN
+599 YPSYLS
-605 NQDAGTFTQRGLI
+605 DSDGGTFTQRGLR
-618 SGYTKLS
+618 SGANKLS
-625 TSSASK
+625 TSRASK

-646 KGISATGSENITSFS
+646 KGVSATGSENITSFS
-661 NYVKGDGSDFRLHG
+661 DTIKGDGTNFNLDGWSIFSDVHT
-675 RSYYAD
+675 SYRVNGY
-681 HDPYFI
+681 
-687 NRYIKITNHG
+687 KIDNHG
-697 QPTISQAKIIKNS
+697 QPTISQAKIIKNL

-722 TTVTSGGATEEDMNN
+722 TTVPSANATEEDMNK
-737 VLNNIAS
+737 VLSNIAS

-816 DYDPDTK
+816 DYDLDTK

-846 RVTDDNFVENQWY
+846 RVTDDSFVENQWY

-867 KPSSASI
+867 KPFSASI

-894 FNKIDDN
+894 FNKVDDN

-935 KKGRYSLTEKSA
+935 KKGQYTLTEKSS

-956 VYTVVIDSNGEIRI
+956 VYTVVIASNGEIRI

-1016 AGNLIGTL
+1016 AGDLIDTL
-1024 TTGPDG
+1024 TTGTDG
-1030 KVLFKALPL
+1030 KILFKALPL
-1039 GNYTLKE
+1039 GSYTLKE
-1046 VQAPKNY
+1046 IQAPSGY

>member
-1 MVMIER
+1 M
-7 IVIVAQYTKNKRVVM
+7 
-22 SINKLL
+22 
-28 NLLTSLIIVI
+28 I
-38 TFCLSPSLASAQDND
+38 TFCLNPGVVLAQDNNG
-53 SVPETSNPNV
+53 VPETSDPNV
-63 LYVEQKGESNN
+63 LYVKQKGESNN
-74 KVKWHLKMNETNSRL
+74 KVLWHLKVNEANARL
-89 KDVVIKMELQGG
+89 KDVVINMTLQGG
-101 HDVNL
+101 HDINL

-178 TQLSGKVQYKDV
+178 TQLSGKLQYKDV

-206 QHQTVVNRTVVN
+206 QHRTVIDRTVVN
-218 PNHLEY
+218 PDHLEY

-245 KATGNYKVDVKAND
+245 KATGNYKVDVKSND
-259 ILLQYLSTKIE
+259 ILLQYLSAKIE

-277 DKPLNI
+277 GKPINI
-283 KIINKASGS
+283 KIINKATGS

-309 NLPLNDDQGNRI
+309 NLPLNDDQGKRI
-321 DYDIKVEDT
+321 DYDIKVEET
-330 EGFKATTSNFDIEI
+330 EGFKATTSNFDVEV
-344 TKEKAENT
+344 TKDKAADN

-360 KQDDQPKAAVKVAKK
+360 KQDDQPKADVKEAEES
-375 DEASAEPT
+375 EASAEPILQST
-383 AQPKAEDKAKVEDK
+383 AVDK
-397 ANEISAKQDINKS
+397 ANEISAEQDINKS
-410 TANNSLKRSLVYV
+410 TMNNSLKRSLVYV
-423 APKEIPLLSTFSLAN
+423 APKEMPLLSTFSLAN
-438 VNLLGFAPMNN
+438 TNLLGFAPMNN

-463 QINNMAWDE
+463 QISNMAWDE

-492 KKAQPTSTENEYAI
+492 KQAQPTSTENEYAI

-527 DNSGSMGTIIGN
+527 DNSGSMRDIVAN

-547 KDNVFQFIDEVTQ
+547 KDDVFQFIDEVTQ
-560 ANTAANTK
+560 ANTATNTK
-568 IRIDVVNFASIVRP
+568 VRIDVVNFASIVRP
-582 ELNSGFSG
+582 PLNPGFLG
-590 DPAVIKSKF
+590 NPADIKSKF

-605 NQDAGTFTQRGLI
+605 NQDAGTFTQRGLR
-618 SGYTKLS
+618 SGSELLS

-646 KGISATGSENITSFS
+646 LGTSATGSENITSFS
-661 NYVKGDGSDFRLHG
+661 SVVKGEGTDFRLYS
-675 RSYYAD
+675 RSLIPNV
-681 HDPYFI
+681 HSPYRVDGYSI
-687 NRYIKITNHG
+687 INHG
-697 QPTISQAKIIKNS
+697 QPTISEAKIIKNS

-722 TTVTSGGATEEDMNN
+722 TTVPNANATVSDMNN

-744 RTEYA
+744 RPEYA
-749 FTTKDSASE
+749 FTTSDSASE

-783 GPMYDLNLGSD
+783 GAMYDLNLGSD

-809 DLENVPV
+809 DLLKSVTVN
-816 DYDPDTK
+816 YDPNTK
-823 TLKMKGLNLGK
+823 TLKMNGLNLGK

-874 NLREYPVPEAKA
+874 SLREYPVPEAKA
-886 KSPSYNFV
+886 KSPSYSFV
-894 FNKIDDN
+894 FNKVDDN
-901 EKPLQGAVFELKDV
+901 EKPLQGAVFELKDA
-915 SGNTLSRT
+915 SGNILSRT
-923 SSSSGQVLFDNL
+923 SSSSGQVQFDNL
-935 KKGRYSLTEKSA
+935 KKGRYTLTEKSA

-956 VYTVVIDSNGEIRI
+956 VYTVVIASNGEIRI

-1001 ENELLPGAKFELRNS
+1001 ENELLRGAKFELRNS
-1016 AGNLIGTL
+1016 SGNLIDTL
-1024 TTGPDG
+1024 TTGTDG
-1030 KVLFKALPL
+1030 KILFKALPL
-1039 GNYTLKE
+1039 GSYTLKE
-1046 VQAPKNY
+1046 IQAPSGY
-1053 QLNSEPINITVKND
+1053 QLNSEPLNITVKND
-1067 EKVIVKVP
+1067 EKVTIKVA

-1089 GTIFYTLLGLL
+1089 GTIFYTLLGML
-1100 IMGIAVWSRKKV
+1100 IMGIAVWSRKQVSKL
-1112 FIRQ
+1112 

>member
-1 MVMIER
+1 M
-7 IVIVAQYTKNKRVVM
+7 N
-22 SINKLL
+22 INKLL

-38 TFCLSPSLASAQDND
+38 TFCLSPSIASAQDID

-74 KVKWHLKMNETNSRL
+74 KVKWHLKVNEANSRL

-101 HDVNL
+101 HNISL
-106 VELNTLLNAK
+106 AELNMLLNAK
-116 GITVTQPDPQKKVF
+116 GVTVTQPDPQKKLF
-130 LLSIKALEEPLNV
+130 LLNIKSLAEPLNV

-157 KLSLSADIN
+157 KVLLSADIN

-178 TQLSGKVQYKDV
+178 TQLSGKIQYKDV
-190 PDKVTPPALE
+190 PDKVTPTALE

-206 QHQTVVNRTVVN
+206 QHQTVVDRTVVN
-218 PNHLEY
+218 PDHLEY
-224 TFDQLN
+224 TFNHLN

-245 KATGNYKVDVKAND
+245 KATGNYKVDVMAND

-270 GDIRNES
+270 GNIRNES

-283 KIINKASGS
+283 KIINKATGA
-292 IVDEVLVDG
+292 IADEVLVDG

-330 EGFKATTSNFDIEI
+330 EGFKATTSNFDIEV
-344 TKEKAENT
+344 TKDKSADT

-375 DEASAEPT
+375 DETSAEPT
-383 AQPKAEDKAKVEDK
+383 AQPKAEDKAKVEYK

-410 TANNSLKRSLVYV
+410 TANNSLKRSLVYA
-423 APKEIPLLSTFSLAN
+423 APKEIPLLSSLSLTN
-438 VNLLGFAPMNN
+438 TNLLGFAPMNN

-463 QINNMAWDE
+463 QISNMAWDE

-485 YNESFQW
+485 YIESFQW
-492 KKAQPTSTENEYAI
+492 KQAQPTSTENEYAI

-618 SGYTKLS
+618 SGYSKLS

-661 NYVKGDGSDFRLHG
+661 NYVKGNGTNFQLHG
-675 RSYYAD
+675 YFRDYGT
-681 HDPYFI
+681 HNPYTV
-687 NRYIKITNHG
+687 NGYDITNHG
-697 QPTISQAKIIKNS
+697 QPTISEAKLIKNS

-722 TTVTSGGATEEDMNN
+722 TTVASSNATEEDMNK
-737 VLNNIAS
+737 VLSNIAS

-809 DLENVPV
+809 NLENLPV

-823 TLKMKGLNLGK
+823 TLKMEGLNLGK

-894 FNKIDDN
+894 FNKVDDN

-935 KKGRYSLTEKSA
+935 KKGQYTLTEKSA

-956 VYTVVIDSNGEIRI
+956 VYTVVIASNGEIRI
-970 DNVLYTDTNKFKII
+970 DNVLYTDTNKFKVI

-1016 AGNLIGTL
+1016 AGDLIGTL

>member
-1 MVMIER
+1 
-7 IVIVAQYTKNKRVVM
+7 M

-53 SVPETSNPNV
+53 SVPETSDPNV

-74 KVKWHLKMNETNSRL
+74 KVKWHLKVNEANSRL
-89 KDVVIKMELQGG
+89 KDVVIDMELQGG
-101 HDVNL
+101 HDISL
-106 VELNTLLNAK
+106 AELNMLLNAK
-116 GITVTQPDPQKKVF
+116 GVTVTQPDPEKKLF
-130 LLSIKALEEPLNV
+130 LLNIKSLAEPLNV
-143 EFSSVITDNQQSNY
+143 EFSSIITDNQQSNY
-157 KLSLSADIN
+157 KVLLSADIN

-190 PDKVTPPALE
+190 PDKVTPTALE

-206 QHQTVVNRTVVN
+206 QHQTVVDRTVVN
-218 PNHLEY
+218 PNYLEY

-270 GDIRNES
+270 GNIRNES

-283 KIINKASGS
+283 KIINKATGS

-330 EGFKATTSNFDIEI
+330 EGFKATTSNFDIEV

-383 AQPKAEDKAKVEDK
+383 APPKTEDKAKAVDK
-397 ANEISAKQDINKS
+397 AKTKDKTNETSAKQEVKQAS
-410 TANNSLKRSLVYV
+410 SSSLKRSLVYA

-463 QINNMAWDE
+463 QISNMAWDE

-492 KKAQPTSTENEYAI
+492 KQAQPTSTENEYAI

-527 DNSGSMGTIIGN
+527 DNSASMGTIIGN
-539 GKTRWQNM
+539 GKTRWQSM
-547 KDNVFQFIDEVTQ
+547 KDDVFQFIDEVTR

-568 IRIDVVNFASIVRP
+568 IRIDVVNFASALRP
-582 ELNSGFSG
+582 EINSGFSG

-599 YSSYLN
+599 YPSYVPSG
-605 NQDAGTFTQRGLI
+605 QGGGTFTQQGLI
-618 SGYTKLS
+618 SGSNKLD
-625 TSSASK
+625 TSRASK

-697 QPTISQAKIIKNS
+697 QPTISQAKLIKNS

-722 TTVTSGGATEEDMNN
+722 TTVASGGATEEDMNN

-744 RTEYA
+744 RPEYA
-749 FTTKDSASE
+749 FTTSDSASE

-768 SVSNSISNGVVTDPI
+768 NVSNSISNGVVTDPI
-783 GPMYDLNLGSD
+783 GAMYDLNLGSD

-809 DLENVPV
+809 DLVKSVTVN
-816 DYDPDTK
+816 YDPNTK
-823 TLKMKGLNLGK
+823 TLKMNGLNLGK

-894 FNKIDDN
+894 FNKVDDN

-935 KKGRYSLTEKSA
+935 KKGRYTLTEKSA

-956 VYTVVIDSNGEIRI
+956 VYTVVIASNGEIRI

-1016 AGNLIGTL
+1016 AGDLIGTL

-1053 QLNSEPINITVKND
+1053 QLNSELINITVKND

-1100 IMGIAVWSRKKV
+1100 IMVIAVWSRKQVSKP
-1112 FIRQ
+1112 

>member
-1 MVMIER
+1 
-7 IVIVAQYTKNKRVVM
+7 M

-38 TFCLSPSLASAQDND
+38 TFCLSPSFASAQDND
-53 SVPETSNPNV
+53 SVPETSNPNM

-74 KVKWHLKMNETNSRL
+74 KVLWHLKANEANSRL

-178 TQLSGKVQYKDV
+178 TQLSGKLQYKDV

-206 QHQTVVNRTVVN
+206 QHQTVVDRTVVN
-218 PNHLEY
+218 PDHLEY

-245 KATGNYKVDVKAND
+245 KATGNYKVDVKSND
-259 ILLQYLSTKIE
+259 ILLQYLSAKIE
-270 GDIRNES
+270 GDVRNES
-277 DKPLNI
+277 GKPLNI
-283 KIINKASGS
+283 KIINKATGS

-301 AQSHYTKD
+301 AQSRYTKD
-309 NLPLNDDQGNRI
+309 NLPLNDDQGKRI

-330 EGFKATTSNFDIEI
+330 EGFKATTSNFDIEV
-344 TKEKAENT
+344 TKDKSADT
-352 HPENSVET
+352 HPENSAET
-360 KQDDQPKAAVKVAKK
+360 KQDDQPKADVKVAEK

-383 AQPKAEDKAKVEDK
+383 ARPKVEDKAKAEDK

-410 TANNSLKRSLVYV
+410 TTNNSLKRSLVYA

-463 QINNMAWDE
+463 QISNMAWDE

-492 KKAQPTSTENEYAI
+492 KQAQPTSTENEYAI

-527 DNSGSMGTIIGN
+527 DNSASMGTIIGN
-539 GKTRWQNM
+539 GKTRWQSM
-547 KDNVFQFIDEVTQ
+547 KDDVFQFIDEVTR

-568 IRIDVVNFASIVRP
+568 IRIDVVNFASALRP
-582 ELNSGFSG
+582 EINSGFSG

-599 YSSYLN
+599 YPSYVPSG
-605 NQDAGTFTQRGLI
+605 QGGGTFTQQGLI
-618 SGYTKLS
+618 SGSNKLG
-625 TSSASK
+625 TSRASK

-646 KGISATGSENITSFS
+646 LGTRATGSENITSFS
-661 NYVKGDGSDFRLHG
+661 DYVKGNGTNFQLYGYFRDYGTHN
-675 RSYYAD
+675 
-681 HDPYFI
+681 PYTVNGYDI
-687 NRYIKITNHG
+687 INHG
-697 QPTISQAKIIKNS
+697 QPTISEAKLIKNS

-722 TTVTSGGATEEDMNN
+722 TTVASGGATEDDMNN

-744 RTEYA
+744 RPEYA
-749 FTTKDSASE
+749 FITKDSASE

-768 SVSNSISNGVVTDPI
+768 SVSNSISNGVVTDPM

-794 NIFDKSDYTLTASNP
+794 NILDKSDYTLTASNP
-809 DLENVPV
+809 DLLKSVTVN
-816 DYDPDTK
+816 YDSNTK
-823 TLKMKGLNLGK
+823 TLKMNGLNLGK

-867 KPSSASI
+867 KPSSTSI

-886 KSPSYNFV
+886 KSPSYSFV
-894 FNKIDDN
+894 FNKVDDN
-901 EKPLQGAVFELKDV
+901 EKPLQGAVFELKDA
-915 SGNTLSRT
+915 SGNILSRT
-923 SSSSGQVLFDNL
+923 SSSSGQVQFDNL
-935 KKGRYSLTEKSA
+935 KKGRYTLTEKSA

-956 VYTVVIDSNGEIRI
+956 VYTVVIASNGEIRI

-1001 ENELLPGAKFELRNS
+1001 ENELLRGAKFELRNS
-1016 AGNLIGTL
+1016 SGDLIDTL
-1024 TTGPDG
+1024 TTGTDG
-1030 KVLFKALPL
+1030 KILFKALPL
-1039 GNYTLKE
+1039 GSYTLKE
-1046 VQAPKNY
+1046 IQAPSGY
-1053 QLNSEPINITVKND
+1053 QLNSEPLNITVKND

>member
-1 MVMIER
+1 
-7 IVIVAQYTKNKRVVM
+7 M
-22 SINKLL
+22 SIKKLL

-53 SVPETSNPNV
+53 SAPETSDPNM

-74 KVKWHLKMNETNSRL
+74 KVKWHLKVNEANSRL

-101 HDVNL
+101 HNISL
-106 VELNTLLNAK
+106 AELNTLLNAK
-116 GITVTQPDPQKKVF
+116 GVTVTQPDPEKKLF
-130 LLSIKALEEPLNV
+130 LLNIKSLAEPLNV

-157 KLSLSADIN
+157 KVLLSADIN

-172 DIYFVK
+172 DIYFVE
-178 TQLSGKVQYKDV
+178 TQLSGKIQYKDV

-206 QHQTVVNRTVVN
+206 QHQTVVDHAVVSAD
-218 PNHLEY
+218 HLEY

-245 KATGNYKVDVKAND
+245 KVTGNYKVDVKAND

-283 KIINKASGS
+283 KIINEATGS

-301 AQSHYTKD
+301 TQSHYTKD

-321 DYDIKVEDT
+321 DYDIKIEDT

-344 TKEKAENT
+344 TKDKAKDN

-360 KQDDQPKAAVKVAKK
+360 KQDDQPKADVNTAEES
-375 DEASAEPT
+375 EASAEPILQST
-383 AQPKAEDKAKVEDK
+383 AEDKV
-397 ANEISAKQDINKS
+397 NEISAEQDINKS
-410 TANNSLKRSLVYV
+410 TTNNSLKRSLVYA
-423 APKEIPLLSTFSLAN
+423 APKEIPLLSSLSLTN
-438 VNLLGFAPMNN
+438 TNLLGFAPMNN
-449 VAGVADDPYPTYKG
+449 VAGVADNPYPTYKG
-463 QINNMAWDE
+463 QISNMAWDE

-485 YNESFQW
+485 YIESFQW
-492 KKAQPTSTENEYAI
+492 KQAQPTSTENEYAI

-527 DNSGSMGTIIGN
+527 DNSASMGTIIGN
-539 GKTRWQNM
+539 GKTRWQSM
-547 KDNVFQFIDEVTQ
+547 KDDVFQFIDEVTQ

-568 IRIDVVNFASIVRP
+568 IRIDVVNFASALIP
-582 ELNSGFSG
+582 EINSGFSG

-599 YSSYLN
+599 YPSYVPSG
-605 NQDAGTFTQRGLI
+605 QGGGTFTQQGLI
-618 SGYTKLS
+618 SGSNKLG
-625 TSSASK
+625 TSRASK

-646 KGISATGSENITSFS
+646 KGVSATGSENITSFS
-661 NYVKGDGSDFRLHG
+661 DTIKGDGTNFNLYGWSIFSDVHT
-675 RSYYAD
+675 SYRVNGY
-681 HDPYFI
+681 
-687 NRYIKITNHG
+687 KIDNHG
-697 QPTISQAKIIKNS
+697 QPTISQAKIIKNL

-722 TTVTSGGATEEDMNN
+722 TTVPSANATEEDMNK
-737 VLNNIAS
+737 VLSNIAS

-816 DYDPDTK
+816 DYDLDTK

-846 RVTDDNFVENQWY
+846 RVTDDSFVENQWY

-867 KPSSASI
+867 KPFSASI

-894 FNKIDDN
+894 FNKVDDN

-935 KKGRYSLTEKSA
+935 KKGQYTLTEKSS

-956 VYTVVIDSNGEIRI
+956 VYTVVIASNGEIRI

-1016 AGNLIGTL
+1016 AGDLIDTL
-1024 TTGPDG
+1024 TTGTDG
-1030 KVLFKALPL
+1030 KILFKALPL
-1039 GNYTLKE
+1039 GSYTLKE
-1046 VQAPKNY
+1046 IQAPSGY

>member
-1 MVMIER
+1 M
-7 IVIVAQYTKNKRVVM
+7 
-22 SINKLL
+22 
-28 NLLTSLIIVI
+28 I
-38 TFCLSPSLASAQDND
+38 TFCLNPGVVLAQDNNG
-53 SVPETSNPNV
+53 VPETSDPNV
-63 LYVEQKGESNN
+63 LYVKQKGESNN
-74 KVKWHLKMNETNSRL
+74 KVLWHLKVNEANARL
-89 KDVVIKMELQGG
+89 KDVVINMTLQGG
-101 HDVNL
+101 HDINL

-178 TQLSGKVQYKDV
+178 TQLSGKLQYKDV
-190 PDKVTPPALE
+190 PDKVTPPVLE

-206 QHQTVVNRTVVN
+206 QHQTVIDRTVVN
-218 PNHLEY
+218 PDHLEY

-245 KATGNYKVDVKAND
+245 KTTGNYKVDVKAND

-277 DKPLNI
+277 DKPLYM
-283 KIINKASGS
+283 KIINKATGS
-292 IVDEVLVDG
+292 IIDEVLVD
-301 AQSHYTKD
+301 ATQLHYTKD
-309 NLPLNDDQGNRI
+309 NLPLNDEQGNKI
-321 DYDIKVEDT
+321 EYEVIVEDT
-330 EGFKATTSNFDIEI
+330 EGFKSSTSNFDVEV
-344 TKEKAENT
+344 TKDKAKDN

-360 KQDDQPKAAVKVAKK
+360 KQDDQPKADVK
-375 DEASAEPT
+375 EAEEREVSAEPILQST
-383 AQPKAEDKAKVEDK
+383 TVDK
-397 ANEISAKQDINKS
+397 ANEISAEQDINKS
-410 TANNSLKRSLVYV
+410 TMNNSLERSLVYV
-423 APKEIPLLSTFSLAN
+423 APKEMPLLSTFSLAN
-438 VNLLGFAPMNN
+438 TNLLGFAPMNN
-449 VAGVADDPYPTYKG
+449 VAGVAEDPYPTYKG
-463 QINNMAWDE
+463 QISNMAWDE

-492 KKAQPTSTENEYAI
+492 KQAQPTSTENEYAI

-527 DNSGSMGTIIGN
+527 DNSGSMRHIVAN

-547 KDNVFQFIDEVTQ
+547 KDDVFQFIDEVTQ
-560 ANTAANTK
+560 ANTATNTK
-568 IRIDVVNFASIVRP
+568 VRIDVVNFASIVRP
-582 ELNSGFSG
+582 PLNPGFSEN
-590 DPAVIKSKF
+590 PAIIKSKF
-599 YSSYLN
+599 YSSYVPSG
-605 NQDAGTFTQRGLI
+605 QGGGTFTQEGLR
-618 SGYTKLS
+618 SGSELLS
-625 TSSASK
+625 TSRASK

-661 NYVKGDGSDFRLHG
+661 DYVKGNGTNFQLYGYFRDYGTHN
-675 RSYYAD
+675 
-681 HDPYFI
+681 PYTVNDYDI
-687 NRYIKITNHG
+687 INHG
-697 QPTISQAKIIKNS
+697 QPTISEAKLIKNS

-722 TTVTSGGATEEDMNN
+722 TTVPNANATVSDMNN

-744 RTEYA
+744 RPEYA
-749 FTTKDSASE
+749 FTTSDSASE

-783 GPMYDLNLGSD
+783 GAMYDLNLGSD
-794 NIFDKSDYTLTASNP
+794 NILDKSDYTLTASNP
-809 DLENVPV
+809 DLLKSVTVN
-816 DYDPDTK
+816 YDPNTK
-823 TLKMKGLNLGK
+823 TLKMNGLNLGK

-867 KPSSASI
+867 KPSNSSI

-886 KSPSYNFV
+886 KSPFYNFV
-894 FNKIDDN
+894 FNKVDDN
-901 EKPLQGAVFELKDV
+901 EKPLPGAVFELKDV

-935 KKGRYSLTEKSA
+935 KKGRYTLTEKSA

-956 VYTVVIDSNGEIRI
+956 VYTVVIASNGEIRI
-970 DNVLYTDTNKFKII
+970 DNVLYTDANKFKII

-1016 AGNLIGTL
+1016 AGDLIDTV
-1024 TTGPDG
+1024 TTGTDG
-1030 KVLFKALPL
+1030 KILFKALPL
-1039 GNYTLKE
+1039 GSYTLKE
-1046 VQAPKNY
+1046 IQAPSGY

-1089 GTIFYTLLGLL
+1089 GTIFYTLLGML
-1100 IMGIAVWSRKKV
+1100 IMVIAVWSRKKV
-1112 FIRQ
+1112 SKS

>member
-1 MVMIER
+1 MHDNI
-7 IVIVAQYTKNKRVVM
+7 AQYKKNERVVT

-38 TFCLSPSLASAQDND
+38 TFCLSPSFASAQDND
-53 SVPETSNPNV
+53 SVPETSDPDV
-63 LYVEQKGESNN
+63 LYVKQKGESNN
-74 KVKWHLKMNETNSRL
+74 MVLWHLKVNEANSRL

-101 HDVNL
+101 HNINL
-106 VELNTLLNAK
+106 AELNTLLNAK
-116 GITVTQPDPQKKVF
+116 GVTVTQPDPEKKLF
-130 LLSIKALEEPLNV
+130 LLNIKSLDESLNI

-178 TQLSGKVQYKDV
+178 TQLSGNVQYKDV

-206 QHQTVVNRTVVN
+206 QHQTVVDHARVSAD
-218 PNHLEY
+218 HLEY
-224 TFDQLN
+224 TFNQLN

-245 KATGNYKVDVKAND
+245 KVTGNYKVDVKAND

-283 KIINKASGS
+283 KIINKATGS
-292 IVDEVLVDG
+292 IVDEVMVDG
-301 AQSHYTKD
+301 AQSRYTKD
-309 NLPLNDDQGNRI
+309 NLPLNDDQGNGI

-330 EGFKATTSNFDIEI
+330 EGFKATTSNFDIEV
-344 TKEKAENT
+344 TKDKSADT
-352 HPENSVET
+352 HPENSVEI
-360 KQDDQPKAAVKVAKK
+360 KQDDQPKADVKVAEK

-383 AQPKAEDKAKVEDK
+383 AQPKVEDKAKVEAK
-397 ANEISAKQDINKS
+397 ANEISAKQDINKN
-410 TANNSLKRSLVYV
+410 TMNNSLKRSLVYA
-423 APKEIPLLSTFSLAN
+423 APKEMPLLSTFSLAN
-438 VNLLGFAPMNN
+438 TNLLGFAPMNN

-463 QINNMAWDE
+463 QISNMAWDE

-492 KKAQPTSTENEYAI
+492 KQAQPTSTENEYAI

-527 DNSGSMGTIIGN
+527 DNSGSMRDIVAN

-547 KDNVFQFIDEVTQ
+547 KDDVFQFIDEVTQ
-560 ANTAANTK
+560 ANTATNTK
-568 IRIDVVNFASIVRP
+568 VRIDVVNFASIVRP
-582 ELNSGFSG
+582 ALNPGFSG
-590 DPAVIKSKF
+590 NPADIKSKF
-599 YSSYLN
+599 YSNYLN
-605 NQDAGTFTQRGLI
+605 NQDAGTFTQRGLRGG
-618 SGYTKLS
+618 SELLS
-625 TSSASK
+625 KSSASK

-646 KGISATGSENITSFS
+646 LGTSATGSENITSFS
-661 NYVKGDGSDFRLHG
+661 NTLKGDGTDFNLYSWSFFPNVH
-675 RSYYAD
+675 S
-681 HDPYFI
+681 PY
-687 NRYIKITNHG
+687 RVGGYSITNHG
-697 QPTISQAKIIKNS
+697 QPTISEAKIIKNL

-722 TTVTSGGATEEDMNN
+722 TNVPNANATVSDMNN

-744 RTEYA
+744 RPEYA
-749 FTTKDSASE
+749 FTIADSASE

-783 GPMYDLNLGSD
+783 GAMYDLNLGSD

-809 DLENVPV
+809 DLVKNVKV
-816 DYDPDTK
+816 DYDLNTK
-823 TLKMKGLNLGK
+823 TLKMNGLNLGK
-834 GEWVNLNYKVKL
+834 GEWVTLNYKVKL

-894 FNKIDDN
+894 FNKVDDN

-935 KKGRYSLTEKSA
+935 KKGRYTLTEKSA

-956 VYTVVIDSNGEIRI
+956 VYTVVIASNGEIRI
-970 DNVLYTDTNKFKII
+970 DNVLYTDANKFKII

-1001 ENELLPGAKFELRNS
+1001 ENELLRGAKFELRNS
-1016 AGNLIGTL
+1016 AGDLIGTL
-1024 TTGPDG
+1024 TTGTDG

-1067 EKVIVKVP
+1067 EKVTIKVA

>member
-1 MVMIER
+1 M
-7 IVIVAQYTKNKRVVM
+7 
-22 SINKLL
+22 
-28 NLLTSLIIVI
+28 
-38 TFCLSPSLASAQDND
+38 ASAQDND
-53 SVPETSNPNV
+53 SAPETSDPNV

-74 KVKWHLKMNETNSRL
+74 KVLWHLKVNEANSRL

-101 HDVNL
+101 HNISL
-106 VELNTLLNAK
+106 AELNTLLNAK
-116 GITVTQPDPQKKVF
+116 GVTVTQPDPEKKLF
-130 LLSIKALEEPLNV
+130 LLNIKSLDESLNV

-206 QHQTVVNRTVVN
+206 QHQTVVDHAVVSAD
-218 PNHLEY
+218 HLEY

-245 KATGNYKVDVKAND
+245 KVTGNYKVDVKAND

-283 KIINKASGS
+283 KIINEATGS

-301 AQSHYTKD
+301 TQSHYTKD

-321 DYDIKVEDT
+321 DYDIKIEDT

-344 TKEKAENT
+344 TKDKAKDN

-360 KQDDQPKAAVKVAKK
+360 KQDDQPKADVNTAEES
-375 DEASAEPT
+375 EASAEPILQST
-383 AQPKAEDKAKVEDK
+383 AEDKV
-397 ANEISAKQDINKS
+397 NEISAEQDINKS
-410 TANNSLKRSLVYV
+410 TTNNSLKRSLVYA
-423 APKEIPLLSTFSLAN
+423 APKEIPLLSSLSLTN
-438 VNLLGFAPMNN
+438 TNLLGFAPMNN
-449 VAGVADDPYPTYKG
+449 VAGVADNPYPTYKG
-463 QINNMAWDE
+463 QISNMAWDE

-485 YNESFQW
+485 YIESFQW
-492 KKAQPTSTENEYAI
+492 KQAQPTSTENEYAI

-527 DNSGSMGTIIGN
+527 DNSASMGTIIGN
-539 GKTRWQNM
+539 GKTRWQSM
-547 KDNVFQFIDEVTQ
+547 KDDVFQFIDEVTQ

-568 IRIDVVNFASIVRP
+568 IRIDVVNFASALIP
-582 ELNSGFSG
+582 EINSGFSG

-599 YSSYLN
+599 YPSYVPSG
-605 NQDAGTFTQRGLI
+605 QGGGTFTQQGLI
-618 SGYTKLS
+618 SGSNKLG
-625 TSSASK
+625 TSRASK

-646 KGISATGSENITSFS
+646 KGVSATGSENITSFS
-661 NYVKGDGSDFRLHG
+661 DTIKGDGTNFNLDGWSIFSDVHT
-675 RSYYAD
+675 SYRVNGY
-681 HDPYFI
+681 
-687 NRYIKITNHG
+687 KIDNHG
-697 QPTISQAKIIKNS
+697 QPTISEAKIIKNL

-722 TTVTSGGATEEDMNN
+722 TTVPSANATEEDMNK
-737 VLNNIAS
+737 VLSNIAS

-816 DYDPDTK
+816 DYDLDTK

-846 RVTDDNFVENQWY
+846 RVTDDSFVENQWY

-867 KPSSASI
+867 KPFSASI

-894 FNKIDDN
+894 FNKVDDN

-935 KKGRYSLTEKSA
+935 KKGQYTLTEKSS

-956 VYTVVIDSNGEIRI
+956 VYTVVIASNGEIRI

-1016 AGNLIGTL
+1016 AGDLIDTL
-1024 TTGPDG
+1024 TTGTDG
-1030 KVLFKALPL
+1030 KILFKALPL
-1039 GNYTLKE
+1039 GSYTLKE
-1046 VQAPKNY
+1046 IQAPSGY
-1053 QLNSEPINITVKND
+1053 QLNSEPINITVEND

>member
-1 MVMIER
+1 
-7 IVIVAQYTKNKRVVM
+7 M
-22 SINKLL
+22 SIKKLL

-53 SVPETSNPNV
+53 SAPETSDPNV

-74 KVKWHLKMNETNSRL
+74 KVLWHLKVNEANSRL

-101 HDVNL
+101 HNISL
-106 VELNTLLNAK
+106 AELNTLLNAK
-116 GITVTQPDPQKKVF
+116 GVTVTQPDPEKKLF
-130 LLSIKALEEPLNV
+130 LLNIKSLDESLNV

-206 QHQTVVNRTVVN
+206 QHQTVVDHAVVSAD
-218 PNHLEY
+218 HLEY

-245 KATGNYKVDVKAND
+245 KVTGNYKVDVKAND

-283 KIINKASGS
+283 KIINEATGS

-301 AQSHYTKD
+301 TQSHYTKD

-321 DYDIKVEDT
+321 DYDIKIEDT

-344 TKEKAENT
+344 TKDKAKDN

-360 KQDDQPKAAVKVAKK
+360 KQDDQPKADVNTAEEN
-375 DEASAEPT
+375 EASAEPILQST
-383 AQPKAEDKAKVEDK
+383 AEDKV
-397 ANEISAKQDINKS
+397 NEISAEQDINKS
-410 TANNSLKRSLVYV
+410 TTNNSLKRSLVYA
-423 APKEIPLLSTFSLAN
+423 APKEIPLLSSLSLTN
-438 VNLLGFAPMNN
+438 TNLLGFAPMNN
-449 VAGVADDPYPTYKG
+449 VAGVADNPYPTYKG
-463 QINNMAWDE
+463 QISNMAWDE

-485 YNESFQW
+485 YIESFQW
-492 KKAQPTSTENEYAI
+492 KQAQPTSTENEYAI

-527 DNSGSMGTIIGN
+527 DNSASMGTIIGN
-539 GKTRWQNM
+539 GKTRWQSM
-547 KDNVFQFIDEVTQ
+547 KDDVFQFIDEVTQ

-568 IRIDVVNFASIVRP
+568 IRIDVVNFASALIP
-582 ELNSGFSG
+582 EINSGFSG

-599 YSSYLN
+599 YPSYVPSG
-605 NQDAGTFTQRGLI
+605 QGGGTFTQQGLI
-618 SGYTKLS
+618 SGSNKLG
-625 TSSASK
+625 TSRASK

-646 KGISATGSENITSFS
+646 KGVSATGSENITSFS
-661 NYVKGDGSDFRLHG
+661 DTIKGDGTNFNLDGWSIFSDVHT
-675 RSYYAD
+675 SYRVNGY
-681 HDPYFI
+681 
-687 NRYIKITNHG
+687 KIDNHG
-697 QPTISQAKIIKNS
+697 QPTISQAKIIKNL

-722 TTVTSGGATEEDMNN
+722 TTVPSANATVSDMNN

-744 RTEYA
+744 RPEYA
-749 FTTKDSASE
+749 FITEDSASE

-783 GPMYDLNLGSD
+783 GAMYDLNLGSD

-809 DLENVPV
+809 DLVKNVTV
-816 DYDPDTK
+816 DYDLNTK
-823 TLKMKGLNLGK
+823 TLKMNGLNLGK

-894 FNKIDDN
+894 FNKVDDN

-935 KKGRYSLTEKSA
+935 KKGQYTLTEKSA

-956 VYTVVIDSNGEIRI
+956 VYTVVIASNGEIRI

-1001 ENELLPGAKFELRNS
+1001 ENESLPGAKFELRNS
-1016 AGNLIGTL
+1016 AGDLIDTL
-1024 TTGPDG
+1024 TTGTDG
-1030 KVLFKALPL
+1030 KILFKALPL
-1039 GNYTLKE
+1039 GSYTLKE
-1046 VQAPKNY
+1046 IQAPSGY
-1053 QLNSEPINITVKND
+1053 QLNSEPINITVEND
-1067 EKVIVKVP
+1067 EKVTIKVA

-1089 GTIFYTLLGLL
+1089 GTIFYTLLGML
-1100 IMGIAVWSRKKV
+1100 IMVIAVWSRKKV
-1112 FIRQ
+1112 SKS

>member
-1 MVMIER
+1 M
-7 IVIVAQYTKNKRVVM
+7 T

-28 NLLTSLIIVI
+28 NLLTSFIIVI
-38 TFCLSPSLASAQDND
+38 TFCLSPSFASAQDND
-53 SVPETSNPNV
+53 SVPETSDPDV

-74 KVKWHLKMNETNSRL
+74 MVLWHLKVNETNSRL

-101 HDVNL
+101 HNISL
-106 VELNTLLNAK
+106 AELNTLLNAK
-116 GITVTQPDPQKKVF
+116 GVTVTQPNPEKKLF
-130 LLSIKALEEPLNV
+130 LLNIKSLDEPLNV

-178 TQLSGKVQYKDV
+178 TQLSGKLQYKDV

-206 QHQTVVNRTVVN
+206 QHQTVIDSTVVN
-218 PNHLEY
+218 PDHLEY

-245 KATGNYKVDVKAND
+245 KATGNYKVDVKSND
-259 ILLQYLSTKIE
+259 ILLQYLSAKIE

-277 DKPLNI
+277 GKPINI
-283 KIINKASGS
+283 KIINKATGS

-301 AQSHYTKD
+301 AQSRYTKD
-309 NLPLNDDQGNRI
+309 NLPLNDDQGKRI

-330 EGFKATTSNFDIEI
+330 EGFKATTSNFDVEV
-344 TKEKAENT
+344 TKDKAADN

-360 KQDDQPKAAVKVAKK
+360 KQDDQPKADVKEAEES
-375 DEASAEPT
+375 EASAEPILQST
-383 AQPKAEDKAKVEDK
+383 AVDK
-397 ANEISAKQDINKS
+397 ANEISAEQDINKS
-410 TANNSLKRSLVYV
+410 TMNNSLKRSLVYV
-423 APKEIPLLSTFSLAN
+423 APKEMPLLSTFSLAN
-438 VNLLGFAPMNN
+438 TNLLGFAPMNN

-463 QINNMAWDE
+463 QISNMAWDE

-492 KKAQPTSTENEYAI
+492 KQAQATSTENEYAI

-527 DNSGSMGTIIGN
+527 DNSASMGAIIGN
-539 GKTRWQNM
+539 GKTRWQSM
-547 KDNVFQFIDEVTQ
+547 KDDVFQFIDEVTQ
-560 ANTAANTK
+560 ANTGTNTK
-568 IRIDVVNFASIVRP
+568 VRIGVVNFASALRP
-582 ELNSGFSG
+582 SINPGFSG
-590 DPAVIKSKF
+590 NPADIKSKF
-599 YSSYLN
+599 YSSYVPSG
-605 NQDAGTFTQRGLI
+605 QGGGTFTQEGLR
-618 SGYTKLS
+618 SGSELLS
-625 TSSASK
+625 TSRASK

-661 NYVKGDGSDFRLHG
+661 SVVKGNGTNFNLYG
-675 RSYYAD
+675 YLGYNGI
-681 HDPYFI
+681 HDPYLI
-687 NRYIKITNHG
+687 GSYTKITNHG
-697 QPTISQAKIIKNS
+697 QPTISEAKLIKNS

-722 TTVTSGGATEEDMNN
+722 TTVPNANATVSDMNN

-744 RTEYA
+744 RPEYA
-749 FTTKDSASE
+749 FTIADSASE

-809 DLENVPV
+809 DLLKSVTVN
-816 DYDPDTK
+816 YDLNTK
-823 TLKMKGLNLGK
+823 TIKMNGLNLGK

-859 PMNGTTTL
+859 PMNGITTL
-867 KPSSASI
+867 KPSSTSI

-894 FNKIDDN
+894 FNKVDDDA
-901 EKPLQGAVFELKDV
+901 KPLPGAVFELKDA

-935 KKGRYSLTEKSA
+935 KMGRYTLTEKSA

-956 VYTVVIDSNGEIRI
+956 VYTVVIASNGEIRI
-970 DNVLYTDTNKFKII
+970 DNVLYTDANKFKII

-1016 AGNLIGTL
+1016 AGDLIDTL
-1024 TTGPDG
+1024 TTGTDG
-1030 KVLFKALPL
+1030 KILFKALPL
-1039 GNYTLKE
+1039 GSYTLKE
-1046 VQAPKNY
+1046 IQAPSGY

-1067 EKVIVKVP
+1067 EKVTIKVA

-1089 GTIFYTLLGLL
+1089 GTIFYTLLGML
-1100 IMGIAVWSRKKV
+1100 IMVIAVWSRKKV
-1112 FIRQ
+1112 SKS

>member
-1 MVMIER
+1 MLHNI
-7 IVIVAQYTKNKRVVM
+7 KNKRVVM
-22 SINKLL
+22 SIKKLL

-74 KVKWHLKMNETNSRL
+74 KVKWHLKVNEANSRL

-101 HDVNL
+101 HNISL
-106 VELNTLLNAK
+106 AELNMLLNAK
-116 GITVTQPDPQKKVF
+116 GVTVTQPDPEKKLF
-130 LLSIKALEEPLNV
+130 LLNIKSLDESLNV

-206 QHQTVVNRTVVN
+206 QHQTVVDHAVVSAD
-218 PNHLEY
+218 HLEY

-245 KATGNYKVDVKAND
+245 KVTGNYKVDVKAND

-283 KIINKASGS
+283 KIINEATGS

-301 AQSHYTKD
+301 TQSHYTKD

-321 DYDIKVEDT
+321 DYDIKIEDT

-344 TKEKAENT
+344 TKDKAKDN

-360 KQDDQPKAAVKVAKK
+360 KQDDQPKADVNTAEES
-375 DEASAEPT
+375 EASAEPILQST
-383 AQPKAEDKAKVEDK
+383 AEDKV
-397 ANEISAKQDINKS
+397 NEISAEQDINKS
-410 TANNSLKRSLVYV
+410 TANNSLKRSLVYA
-423 APKEIPLLSTFSLAN
+423 APKEIPMLSTFSLAN
-438 VNLLGFAPMNN
+438 TNLLGFAPMNN

-463 QINNMAWDE
+463 QISNMAWDE

-492 KKAQPTSTENEYAI
+492 KQAQPTSTENEYAI

-527 DNSGSMGTIIGN
+527 DNSASMGTIIGN
-539 GKTRWQNM
+539 GKTRWQSM
-547 KDNVFQFIDEVTQ
+547 KDDVFQFIDEVTQ

-568 IRIDVVNFASIVRP
+568 VRIDVVNFASALRP
-582 ELNSGFSG
+582 EINSGFSG

-599 YSSYLN
+599 YPSYVPSG
-605 NQDAGTFTQRGLI
+605 QGGGTFTQQGLI
-618 SGYTKLS
+618 SGSNKLD
-625 TSSASK
+625 TSRASK

-646 KGISATGSENITSFS
+646 KGVSATGSENITSFS
-661 NYVKGDGSDFRLHG
+661 NTIKGNGTNFNLNG
-675 RSYYAD
+675 YLGYNGI
-681 HDPYFI
+681 HDPYLI
-687 NRYIKITNHG
+687 GLYTKITNHG
-697 QPTISQAKIIKNS
+697 QPTISQAKLIKNS

-722 TTVTSGGATEEDMNN
+722 TTVASGGATEEDMNK

-744 RTEYA
+744 RPEYA
-749 FTTKDSASE
+749 FITEDSASE

-783 GPMYDLNLGSD
+783 GAMYDLNLGSD

-809 DLENVPV
+809 DLVKNVTV
-816 DYDPDTK
+816 DYDLNTK
-823 TLKMKGLNLGK
+823 TLKMNGLNLGK

-894 FNKIDDN
+894 FNKVDDN

-935 KKGRYSLTEKSA
+935 KKGQYTLTEKSA

-956 VYTVVIDSNGEIRI
+956 VYTVVIASNGEIRI
-970 DNVLYTDTNKFKII
+970 DNVLYTDTNKFKVI

-1016 AGNLIGTL
+1016 AGDLIGTL

-1030 KVLFKALPL
+1030 KVLFKALTL

-1112 FIRQ
+1112 SKS

>member
-1 MVMIER
+1 MLHNI
-7 IVIVAQYTKNKRVVM
+7 KNKRVVM
-22 SINKLL
+22 SIKKLL

-53 SVPETSNPNV
+53 SAPETSDPNV

-74 KVKWHLKMNETNSRL
+74 KVLWHLKVNEANSRL

-101 HDVNL
+101 HNISL
-106 VELNTLLNAK
+106 AELNTLLNAK
-116 GITVTQPDPQKKVF
+116 GVTVTQPDPEKKLF
-130 LLSIKALEEPLNV
+130 LLNIKSLDESLNV

-206 QHQTVVNRTVVN
+206 QHQTVVDHAVVSAD
-218 PNHLEY
+218 HLEY

-245 KATGNYKVDVKAND
+245 KVTGNYKVDVKAND

-283 KIINKASGS
+283 KIINEATGS

-301 AQSHYTKD
+301 TQSHYTKD

-321 DYDIKVEDT
+321 DYDIKIEDT

-344 TKEKAENT
+344 TKDKAKDN

-360 KQDDQPKAAVKVAKK
+360 KQDDQPKADVNTAEES
-375 DEASAEPT
+375 EASAEPILQST
-383 AQPKAEDKAKVEDK
+383 AEDKV
-397 ANEISAKQDINKS
+397 NEISAEQDINKS
-410 TANNSLKRSLVYV
+410 TTNNSLKRSLVYA
-423 APKEIPLLSTFSLAN
+423 APKEIPLLSSLSLTN
-438 VNLLGFAPMNN
+438 TNLLGFAPMNN
-449 VAGVADDPYPTYKG
+449 VAGVADNPYPTYKG
-463 QINNMAWDE
+463 QISNMAWDE

-485 YNESFQW
+485 YIESFQW
-492 KKAQPTSTENEYAI
+492 KQAQPTSTENEYAI

-527 DNSGSMGTIIGN
+527 DNSASMGTIIGN
-539 GKTRWQNM
+539 GKTRWQSM
-547 KDNVFQFIDEVTQ
+547 KDDVFQFIDEVTQ

-568 IRIDVVNFASIVRP
+568 IRIDVVNFASALIP
-582 ELNSGFSG
+582 EINSGFSG

-599 YSSYLN
+599 YPSYVPSG
-605 NQDAGTFTQRGLI
+605 QGGGTFTQQGLI
-618 SGYTKLS
+618 SGSNKLG
-625 TSSASK
+625 TSRASK

-646 KGISATGSENITSFS
+646 KGVSATGSENITSFS
-661 NYVKGDGSDFRLHG
+661 DTIKGDGTNFNLDGWSIFSDVHT
-675 RSYYAD
+675 SYRVNGY
-681 HDPYFI
+681 
-687 NRYIKITNHG
+687 KIDNHG
-697 QPTISQAKIIKNS
+697 QPTISEAKIIKNL

-722 TTVTSGGATEEDMNN
+722 TTVPSANATEEDMNK
-737 VLNNIAS
+737 VLSNIAS

-816 DYDPDTK
+816 DYDLDTK

-846 RVTDDNFVENQWY
+846 RVTDDSFVENQWY

-867 KPSSASI
+867 KPFSASI

-894 FNKIDDN
+894 FNKVDDN

-935 KKGRYSLTEKSA
+935 KKGQYTLTEKSS

-956 VYTVVIDSNGEIRI
+956 VYTVVIASNGEIRI

-1016 AGNLIGTL
+1016 AGDLIDTL
-1024 TTGPDG
+1024 TTGTDG
-1030 KVLFKALPL
+1030 KILFKALPL
-1039 GNYTLKE
+1039 GSYTLKE
-1046 VQAPKNY
+1046 IQAPSGY
-1053 QLNSEPINITVKND
+1053 QLNSEPINITVEND

>member
-1 MVMIER
+1 M
-7 IVIVAQYTKNKRVVM
+7 
-22 SINKLL
+22 
-28 NLLTSLIIVI
+28 
-38 TFCLSPSLASAQDND
+38 
-53 SVPETSNPNV
+53 
-63 LYVEQKGESNN
+63 EQKGESNN
-74 KVKWHLKMNETNSRL
+74 KVLWHLKVNEANSRL

-101 HDVNL
+101 HNISL
-106 VELNTLLNAK
+106 AELNTLLNAK
-116 GITVTQPDPQKKVF
+116 GVTVTQPDPEKKLF
-130 LLSIKALEEPLNV
+130 LLNIKSLDESLNV

-157 KLSLSADIN
+157 KLLLSADIN

-178 TQLSGKVQYKDV
+178 TQLSGNVQYKDV

-206 QHQTVVNRTVVN
+206 QHQTVVDHARVSAD
-218 PNHLEY
+218 HLEY

-245 KATGNYKVDVKAND
+245 KVTGNYKVDVKAND

-283 KIINKASGS
+283 KIINKATGS

-301 AQSHYTKD
+301 TQSHYTKD
-309 NLPLNDDQGNRI
+309 NLPLNDDQGNGI
-321 DYDIKVEDT
+321 DYDIKIEDT

-344 TKEKAENT
+344 TKDKAKDN

-360 KQDDQPKAAVKVAKK
+360 KQDDQPKADVKEAEES
-375 DEASAEPT
+375 EASAEPILQST
-383 AQPKAEDKAKVEDK
+383 AEDKV
-397 ANEISAKQDINKS
+397 NEISAEQDINKS
-410 TANNSLKRSLVYV
+410 TMNNSLKRSLVYA
-423 APKEIPLLSTFSLAN
+423 APKEMPLLSTFSLAN

-449 VAGVADDPYPTYKG
+449 VAGVAEDPYPTYKG
-463 QINNMAWDE
+463 QISNMAWDE

-492 KKAQPTSTENEYAI
+492 KQAQPTSTENEYAI

-527 DNSGSMGTIIGN
+527 DNSASMGAIIGN
-539 GKTRWQNM
+539 GKTRWQSM
-547 KDNVFQFIDEVTQ
+547 KDDVFKFIDEVTQ
-560 ANTAANTK
+560 ANTATNTK
-568 IRIDVVNFASIVRP
+568 VRIDVVNFASIVRP
-582 ELNSGFSG
+582 ERNPGFSG
-590 DPAVIKSKF
+590 DPAIIKSKF

-618 SGYTKLS
+618 SGSNKLN

-646 KGISATGSENITSFS
+646 LGTRATGSENITSFS
-661 NYVKGDGSDFRLHG
+661 SVVKGEGTDFRLYS
-675 RSYYAD
+675 RSLIPNV
-681 HDPYFI
+681 HSPYRVDGYSI
-687 NRYIKITNHG
+687 INHG
-697 QPTISQAKIIKNS
+697 QPTISEAKIIKNS

-722 TTVTSGGATEEDMNN
+722 TTVPNANATVSDMNN

-744 RTEYA
+744 RPEYA
-749 FTTKDSASE
+749 FTTSDSASE

-783 GPMYDLNLGSD
+783 GAMYDLNLGSD

-809 DLENVPV
+809 DLLKSVTVN
-816 DYDPDTK
+816 YDLNTK
-823 TLKMKGLNLGK
+823 TIKMNGLNLGK

-846 RVTDDNFVENQWY
+846 RVTDDNFAENQWY

-867 KPSSASI
+867 KPSSTSI

-894 FNKIDDN
+894 FNKVDDN

-923 SSSSGQVLFDNL
+923 SSSSGQVQFDNL
-935 KKGRYSLTEKSA
+935 KKGRYTLTEKSA

-956 VYTVVIDSNGEIRI
+956 VYTVVIASNGEIRI
-970 DNVLYTDTNKFKII
+970 DNVLYTDANKFKII

-1016 AGNLIGTL
+1016 AGDLIGTL
-1024 TTGPDG
+1024 TTGTDG
-1030 KVLFKALPL
+1030 KVLFKVLPL

-1089 GTIFYTLLGLL
+1089 GTIFYTLLGML
-1100 IMGIAVWSRKKV
+1100 IMGIAVWSRKQVSKL
-1112 FIRQ
+1112 

>member
-1 MVMIER
+1 
-7 IVIVAQYTKNKRVVM
+7 M

-28 NLLTSLIIVI
+28 NMLTSLIIVI
-38 TFCLSPSLASAQDND
+38 TFCLSQSLASAQDND
-53 SVPETSNPNV
+53 SVPETSDPSV

-74 KVKWHLKMNETNSRL
+74 KVKWHLKVNEANSRL

-101 HDVNL
+101 HNISL
-106 VELNTLLNAK
+106 AELNMLLNAK
-116 GITVTQPDPQKKVF
+116 GVTVTQPDPQKKVF

-178 TQLSGKVQYKDV
+178 TQLSGKLQYKDV

-206 QHQTVVNRTVVN
+206 QHQTVVDRTVVN
-218 PNHLEY
+218 PDHLEY

-245 KATGNYKVDVKAND
+245 KATGNYKVDVKSND
-259 ILLQYLSTKIE
+259 ILLQYLSAKIE

-277 DKPLNI
+277 GKPLNI
-283 KIINKASGS
+283 KIINKATGS
-292 IVDEVLVDG
+292 IVDEVMVDG
-301 AQSHYTKD
+301 AQSRYTKD
-309 NLPLNDDQGNRI
+309 NLPLNDDQGNGI
-321 DYDIKVEDT
+321 DYDIKAEDT
-330 EGFKATTSNFDIEI
+330 EGFKATTSNFDIEV
-344 TKEKAENT
+344 TKDKSADT

-360 KQDDQPKAAVKVAKK
+360 KQDDQPKADVKVAEK

-383 AQPKAEDKAKVEDK
+383 AQPKVEDKAKAEDK

-410 TANNSLKRSLVYV
+410 TTNNSLKRSLVYA

-438 VNLLGFAPMNN
+438 VSLLGFAPMNN

-463 QINNMAWDE
+463 QISNMSWDE

-527 DNSGSMGTIIGN
+527 DNSGSMRDIVAN
-539 GKTRWQNM
+539 GKTRWQSM
-547 KDNVFQFIDEVTQ
+547 KEDVFQFIDEVTQ
-560 ANTAANTK
+560 ANTATNTK
-568 IRIDVVNFASIVRP
+568 VRIDVVNFASIVRP
-582 ELNSGFSG
+582 PLNPGFSG
-590 DPAVIKSKF
+590 NPAIIKSKF

-605 NQDAGTFTQRGLI
+605 NQDAGTFTQRGLR
-618 SGYTKLS
+618 SGSELLS
-625 TSSASK
+625 KSSASK

-646 KGISATGSENITSFS
+646 LGTRATDSENITSFS
-661 NYVKGDGSDFRLHG
+661 NTLKGDGTDFNLYSWSLFPNVH
-675 RSYYAD
+675 S
-681 HDPYFI
+681 PY
-687 NRYIKITNHG
+687 RVGGYSITNHG
-697 QPTISQAKIIKNS
+697 QPTISEAKLIKNL

-722 TTVTSGGATEEDMNN
+722 TTVPNANATVSDMNN
-737 VLNNIAS
+737 VLSNIAS
-744 RTEYA
+744 RPEYA
-749 FTTKDSASE
+749 FTTSDSASE

-783 GPMYDLNLGSD
+783 GAMYDLNLGSD

-809 DLENVPV
+809 DLVKNVTV
-816 DYDPDTK
+816 DYDLNTK
-823 TLKMKGLNLGK
+823 TLKMNGLNLGK

-956 VYTVVIDSNGEIRI
+956 VYTVVIASNGEIRI

-1016 AGNLIGTL
+1016 TGNLIGTL
-1024 TTGPDG
+1024 TTGTDG

-1112 FIRQ
+1112 FI

>member
-1 MVMIER
+1 M
-7 IVIVAQYTKNKRVVM
+7 N
-22 SINKLL
+22 INKLL

-38 TFCLSPSLASAQDND
+38 TFCLSPSIASAQDID
-53 SVPETSNPNV
+53 SVPETSDPNV

-74 KVKWHLKMNETNSRL
+74 KVKWHLKVNEANSRL

-101 HDVNL
+101 HNISL
-106 VELNTLLNAK
+106 AELNTLLNAK
-116 GITVTQPDPQKKVF
+116 GVTVTQPDPEKKLF
-130 LLSIKALEEPLNV
+130 LLNIKSLTEPLNV

-157 KLSLSADIN
+157 KVSLSADIN

-206 QHQTVVNRTVVN
+206 QHQTVADRTVVN

-230 KFNIDNQLIEYEVRP
+230 KFNIDNQLIEYEVRT

-277 DKPLNI
+277 GKPLNI
-283 KIINKASGS
+283 KIINRATGS

-301 AQSHYTKD
+301 TQSRYTKD

-375 DEASAEPT
+375 DEASTEPT
-383 AQPKAEDKAKVEDK
+383 AQLKAEDKAKAKNK
-397 ANEISAKQDINKS
+397 ANEIFAKQGINKS
-410 TANNSLKRSLVYV
+410 TANNSLKRSLVYA

-463 QINNMAWDE
+463 QISNMAWDE

-492 KKAQPTSTENEYAI
+492 KQAQPTSTENEYAI

-527 DNSGSMGTIIGN
+527 DNSGSMGDNIGN
-539 GKTRWQNM
+539 GKTRWQSM
-547 KDNVFQFIDEVTQ
+547 KDNVFKFIDEVTQ
-560 ANTAANTK
+560 SNTATNTK
-568 IRIDVVNFASIVRP
+568 VRIDVVNFASIVRP
-582 ELNSGFSG
+582 EVNPGFSG
-590 DPAVIKSKF
+590 DPAIIKSKF

-618 SGYTKLS
+618 SGSNKLS

-646 KGISATGSENITSFS
+646 LGTSAIGSENITSFS
-661 NYVKGDGSDFRLHG
+661 NYVKGDGTNFKLHG
-675 RSYYAD
+675 RSTYYAD
-681 HDPYFI
+681 HNPYFI
-687 NRYIKITNHG
+687 NRDIEITNHG
-697 QPTISQAKIIKNS
+697 QPTVSLAKIIKNS

-722 TTVTSGGATEEDMNN
+722 TTVASGGATVSDMNN

-894 FNKIDDN
+894 FNKVDDDA
-901 EKPLQGAVFELKDV
+901 KLLQGAVFELKDV

-935 KKGRYSLTEKSA
+935 KKGQYTLTEKSA

-956 VYTVVIDSNGEIRI
+956 VYTVVIASNGEIRI

-1016 AGNLIGTL
+1016 AGDLIGTL

>member
-1 MVMIER
+1 MHDNI
-7 IVIVAQYTKNKRVVM
+7 AQYKKNERVVT

-28 NLLTSLIIVI
+28 NLLTSFIIVI
-38 TFCLSPSLASAQDND
+38 TFCLSPSFASAQDND
-53 SVPETSNPNV
+53 SVPETSDPDV

-74 KVKWHLKMNETNSRL
+74 MVLWHLKVNETNSRL

-101 HDVNL
+101 HNISL
-106 VELNTLLNAK
+106 AELNTLLNAK
-116 GITVTQPDPQKKVF
+116 GVTVTQPNPEKKLF
-130 LLSIKALEEPLNV
+130 LLNIKSLDEPLNV

-178 TQLSGKVQYKDV
+178 TQLSGKLQYKDV

-206 QHQTVVNRTVVN
+206 QHQTVIDSTVVN
-218 PNHLEY
+218 PDHLEY

-245 KATGNYKVDVKAND
+245 KATGNYKVDVKSND
-259 ILLQYLSTKIE
+259 ILLQYLSAKIE

-277 DKPLNI
+277 GKPINI
-283 KIINKASGS
+283 KIINKATGS

-301 AQSHYTKD
+301 AQSRYTKD
-309 NLPLNDDQGNRI
+309 NLPLNDDQGKRI

-330 EGFKATTSNFDIEI
+330 EGFKATTSNFDVEV
-344 TKEKAENT
+344 TKDKAADN

-360 KQDDQPKAAVKVAKK
+360 KQDDQPKADVKEAEES
-375 DEASAEPT
+375 EASAEPILQST
-383 AQPKAEDKAKVEDK
+383 AVDK
-397 ANEISAKQDINKS
+397 ANEISAEQDINKS
-410 TANNSLKRSLVYV
+410 TMNNSLKRSLVYV
-423 APKEIPLLSTFSLAN
+423 APKEMPLLSTFSLAN
-438 VNLLGFAPMNN
+438 TNLLGFAPMNN

-463 QINNMAWDE
+463 QISNMAWDE

-492 KKAQPTSTENEYAI
+492 KQAQATSTENEYAI

-527 DNSGSMGTIIGN
+527 DNSASMGAIIGN
-539 GKTRWQNM
+539 GKTRWQSM
-547 KDNVFQFIDEVTQ
+547 KDDVFQFIDEVTQ
-560 ANTAANTK
+560 ANTGTNTK
-568 IRIDVVNFASIVRP
+568 VRIGVVNFASALRP
-582 ELNSGFSG
+582 SINPGFSG
-590 DPAVIKSKF
+590 NPADIKSKF
-599 YSSYLN
+599 YSSYVPSG
-605 NQDAGTFTQRGLI
+605 QGGGTFTQEGLR
-618 SGYTKLS
+618 SGSELLS
-625 TSSASK
+625 TSRASK

-661 NYVKGDGSDFRLHG
+661 SVVKGNGTNFNLYG
-675 RSYYAD
+675 YLGYNGI
-681 HDPYFI
+681 HDPYLI
-687 NRYIKITNHG
+687 GSYTKITNHG
-697 QPTISQAKIIKNS
+697 QPTISEAKLIKNS

-722 TTVTSGGATEEDMNN
+722 TTVPNANATVSDMNN

-744 RTEYA
+744 RPEYA
-749 FTTKDSASE
+749 FTIADSASE

-809 DLENVPV
+809 DLLKSVTVN
-816 DYDPDTK
+816 YDLNTK
-823 TLKMKGLNLGK
+823 TIKMNGLNLGK

-859 PMNGTTTL
+859 PMNGITTL
-867 KPSSASI
+867 KPSSTSI

-894 FNKIDDN
+894 FNKVDDDA
-901 EKPLQGAVFELKDV
+901 KPLPGAVFELKDA

-935 KKGRYSLTEKSA
+935 KMGRYTLTEKSA

-956 VYTVVIDSNGEIRI
+956 VYTVVIASNGEIRI
-970 DNVLYTDTNKFKII
+970 DNVLYTDANKFKII

-1016 AGNLIGTL
+1016 AGDLIDTL
-1024 TTGPDG
+1024 TTGTDG
-1030 KVLFKALPL
+1030 KILFKALPL
-1039 GNYTLKE
+1039 GSYTLKE
-1046 VQAPKNY
+1046 IQAPSGY

-1067 EKVIVKVP
+1067 EKVTIKVA

-1089 GTIFYTLLGLL
+1089 GTIFYTLLGML
-1100 IMGIAVWSRKKV
+1100 IMVIAVWSRKKV
-1112 FIRQ
+1112 SKS

>member
-1 MVMIER
+1 
-7 IVIVAQYTKNKRVVM
+7 M

-28 NLLTSLIIVI
+28 NMLTSLIIVI

-53 SVPETSNPNV
+53 SVPETSDPSV

-74 KVKWHLKMNETNSRL
+74 KVKWHLKVNEANSRL

-101 HDVNL
+101 HNISL
-106 VELNTLLNAK
+106 AELNMLLNAK
-116 GITVTQPDPQKKVF
+116 GVTVTQPDPQKKVF

-143 EFSSVITDNQQSNY
+143 EFSSVITDNQQSNC
-157 KLSLSADIN
+157 KVLLSADIN

-178 TQLSGKVQYKDV
+178 TQLSGKIQYKDV
-190 PDKVTPPALE
+190 PDKVTPTALE

-206 QHQTVVNRTVVN
+206 QHQAVVDRTVVN
-218 PNHLEY
+218 ADHLEY

-283 KIINKASGS
+283 KIINKATGS

-301 AQSHYTKD
+301 AQSRYTKD

-360 KQDDQPKAAVKVAKK
+360 KQDDQPKAAVKVAEK
-375 DEASAEPT
+375 DETSAEPT
-383 AQPKAEDKAKVEDK
+383 AQPKAVDKAKAEDK
-397 ANEISAKQDINKS
+397 ANETSAKQDINKS
-410 TANNSLKRSLVYV
+410 TANNSLKRSLVYA

-438 VNLLGFAPMNN
+438 TNLLGFAPMNN
-449 VAGVADDPYPTYKG
+449 VTGVADDPYPTYKG
-463 QINNMAWDE
+463 QISNMAWDE
-472 KGLYRNRTPQPVE
+472 KGLYRIRTPQPVE

-492 KKAQPTSTENEYAI
+492 KQAQPTSTENEYAI

-527 DNSGSMGTIIGN
+527 DNSGSMRHIIGN

-547 KDNVFQFIDEVTQ
+547 KDDVFQFIDEVTQ

-568 IRIDVVNFASIVRP
+568 VRIDVVNFASIVRP
-582 ELNSGFSG
+582 ERNPGFSG
-590 DPAVIKSKF
+590 DPEIIKSKF
-599 YSSYLN
+599 YSSYLSDSN
-605 NQDAGTFTQRGLI
+605 GGTFTQRGLR
-618 SGYTKLS
+618 SGSELLS
-625 TSSASK
+625 KSRASK

-661 NYVKGDGSDFRLHG
+661 NYVKGDGSDFILHG

-681 HDPYFI
+681 HDPYTVIDYSTYNPYFI

-697 QPTISQAKIIKNS
+697 QPTISEAKLIKNS

-722 TTVTSGGATEEDMNN
+722 TTVPNANATEEDMNK
-737 VLNNIAS
+737 VLSNIAS
-744 RTEYA
+744 RPEYA
-749 FTTKDSASE
+749 FTTEDSASE

-783 GPMYDLNLGSD
+783 GAMYDLNLGSD

-809 DLENVPV
+809 DLVKNVTV
-816 DYDPDTK
+816 DYDLNTK
-823 TLKMKGLNLGK
+823 TLKMNGLNLGK

-956 VYTVVIDSNGEIRI
+956 VYTVVIASNGEIRI

-1016 AGNLIGTL
+1016 TGNLIGTL
-1024 TTGPDG
+1024 TTGTDG

>member
-1 MVMIER
+1 MLI
-7 IVIVAQYTKNKRVVM
+7 
-22 SINKLL
+22 INKLL
-28 NLLTSLIIVI
+28 NLLTSLILLI
-38 TFCLSPSLASAQDND
+38 TFCLNPGVVLAQDNNG
-53 SVPETSNPNV
+53 VPETSDPNV
-63 LYVEQKGESNN
+63 LYVKQKGESNN
-74 KVKWHLKMNETNSRL
+74 KVLWHLKVNEANARL
-89 KDVVIKMELQGG
+89 KDVVINMTLQGG
-101 HDVNL
+101 HDINL

-178 TQLSGKVQYKDV
+178 TQLSGKLQYKDV
-190 PDKVTPPALE
+190 PDKVTPPVLE

-206 QHQTVVNRTVVN
+206 QHQTVIDRTVVN
-218 PNHLEY
+218 PDHLEY

-245 KATGNYKVDVKAND
+245 KTTGNYKVDVKAND

-277 DKPLNI
+277 DKPLYM
-283 KIINKASGS
+283 KIINKATGS
-292 IVDEVLVDG
+292 IIDEVLVD
-301 AQSHYTKD
+301 ATQLHYTKD
-309 NLPLNDDQGNRI
+309 NLPLNDEQGNKI
-321 DYDIKVEDT
+321 EYEVIVEDT
-330 EGFKATTSNFDIEI
+330 EGFKSSTSNFDVEV
-344 TKEKAENT
+344 TKDKAKDN

-360 KQDDQPKAAVKVAKK
+360 KQDDQPKADVK
-375 DEASAEPT
+375 EAEEREVSAEPILQST
-383 AQPKAEDKAKVEDK
+383 TVDK
-397 ANEISAKQDINKS
+397 ANEISAEQDINKS
-410 TANNSLKRSLVYV
+410 TMNNSLERSLVYV
-423 APKEIPLLSTFSLAN
+423 APKEMPLLSTFSLAN
-438 VNLLGFAPMNN
+438 TNLLGFAPMNN
-449 VAGVADDPYPTYKG
+449 VAGVAEDPYPTYKG
-463 QINNMAWDE
+463 QISNMAWDE

-492 KKAQPTSTENEYAI
+492 KQAQPTSTENEYAI

-527 DNSGSMGTIIGN
+527 DNSGSMRHIVAN

-547 KDNVFQFIDEVTQ
+547 KDDVFQFIDEVTQ
-560 ANTAANTK
+560 ANTATNTK
-568 IRIDVVNFASIVRP
+568 VRIDVVNFASIVRP
-582 ELNSGFSG
+582 PLNPGFSEN
-590 DPAVIKSKF
+590 PAIIKSKF
-599 YSSYLN
+599 YPSYLN
-605 NQDAGTFTQRGLI
+605 DSNGGTFTQRGLR
-618 SGYTKLS
+618 SGSELLS
-625 TSSASK
+625 TSRASK

-661 NYVKGDGSDFRLHG
+661 DYVKGNGTNFQLYGYFRDYGTHN
-675 RSYYAD
+675 
-681 HDPYFI
+681 PYTVNDYDI
-687 NRYIKITNHG
+687 INHG
-697 QPTISQAKIIKNS
+697 QPTISEAKLIKNS

-722 TTVTSGGATEEDMNN
+722 TTVPNANATVSDMNN

-744 RTEYA
+744 RPEYA
-749 FTTKDSASE
+749 FTTSDSASE

-783 GPMYDLNLGSD
+783 GAMYDLNLGSD
-794 NIFDKSDYTLTASNP
+794 NILDKSDYTLTASNP
-809 DLENVPV
+809 DLLKSVTVN
-816 DYDPDTK
+816 YDPNTK
-823 TLKMKGLNLGK
+823 TLKMNGLNLGK

-867 KPSSASI
+867 KPSNSSI

-886 KSPSYNFV
+886 KSPFYNFV
-894 FNKIDDN
+894 FNKVDDN
-901 EKPLQGAVFELKDV
+901 EKPLPGAVFELKDV

-935 KKGRYSLTEKSA
+935 KKGRYTLTEKSA

-956 VYTVVIDSNGEIRI
+956 VYTVVIASNGEIRI
-970 DNVLYTDTNKFKII
+970 DNVLYTDANKFKII

-1016 AGNLIGTL
+1016 AGDLIDTV
-1024 TTGPDG
+1024 TTGTDG
-1030 KVLFKALPL
+1030 KILFKALPL
-1039 GNYTLKE
+1039 GSYTLKE
-1046 VQAPKNY
+1046 IQAPSGY

-1089 GTIFYTLLGLL
+1089 GTIFYTLLGML
-1100 IMGIAVWSRKKV
+1100 IMVIAVWSRKKV
-1112 FIRQ
+1112 SKS

>member
-1 MVMIER
+1 MI
-7 IVIVAQYTKNKRVVM
+7 ILHNIKNKRVVM

-38 TFCLSPSLASAQDND
+38 TFCLSPSLVSAQDND
-53 SVPETSNPNV
+53 SVPETSDPNV

-74 KVKWHLKMNETNSRL
+74 KVKWHLKVNKANSKL

-101 HDVNL
+101 HDISL
-106 VELNTLLNAK
+106 AELNMLLNAK
-116 GITVTQPDPQKKVF
+116 GVTVTQPDPEKKLF
-130 LLSIKALEEPLNV
+130 LLNIKSLAEPLNV

-157 KLSLSADIN
+157 KVLLSADIN

-178 TQLSGKVQYKDV
+178 TQLSGKIQYKDV
-190 PDKVTPPALE
+190 PDKVTPTALE
-200 VELIDK
+200 VELINK
-206 QHQTVVNRTVVN
+206 QHQTVVDRTVVN
-218 PNHLEY
+218 PNDLEY

-270 GDIRNES
+270 GNIRNES

-283 KIINKASGS
+283 KIINRATGS

-301 AQSHYTKD
+301 TQSHYTKD

-330 EGFKATTSNFDIEI
+330 EGFKATTSNFDIEV

-383 AQPKAEDKAKVEDK
+383 AQPKVEDKAKAENK

-410 TANNSLKRSLVYV
+410 TANNSLKRSLVY
-423 APKEIPLLSTFSLAN
+423 ATPKEIPLLSTFSLAN

-463 QINNMAWDE
+463 QISNMAWDE

-492 KKAQPTSTENEYAI
+492 KQAQPTSTENEYAI

-527 DNSGSMGTIIGN
+527 DNSASMGAIIGN
-539 GKTRWQNM
+539 GKTRWQGM
-547 KDNVFQFIDEVTQ
+547 KDDVFQFIDEVTQ
-560 ANTAANTK
+560 ANTATNTK
-568 IRIDVVNFASIVRP
+568 VRIDVVNFASALRP
-582 ELNSGFSG
+582 EINSGFSG

-599 YSSYLN
+599 YPSYVPSG
-605 NQDAGTFTQRGLI
+605 QGGGTFTQQGLI
-618 SGYTKLS
+618 SGSNKLD
-625 TSSASK
+625 TSRASK

-646 KGISATGSENITSFS
+646 KGVSATGSENITSFS
-661 NYVKGDGSDFRLHG
+661 NTIKGNGTNFKLYGSFG
-675 RSYYAD
+675 YNGI
-681 HDPYFI
+681 HDPYKVNGHEI
-687 NRYIKITNHG
+687 INHG
-697 QPTISQAKIIKNS
+697 QPTVSQAKIIKNS
-710 RPDFDIFSIGLD
+710 RPGFDIFSIGLD
-722 TTVTSGGATEEDMNN
+722 TTVVGGGATEEDMNN

-744 RTEYA
+744 RPEYA

-809 DLENVPV
+809 DLVKSVTVN
-816 DYDPDTK
+816 YDPNTK
-823 TLKMKGLNLGK
+823 TLKMNGLNLGK

-867 KPSSASI
+867 KPSNSSI

-901 EKPLQGAVFELKDV
+901 EKPLQGAVFELKDA
-915 SGNTLSRT
+915 SGNILSRT

-935 KKGRYSLTEKSA
+935 KKGQYTLTEKSA

-956 VYTVVIDSNGEIRI
+956 VYTVVIASNGEIRI

-1016 AGNLIGTL
+1016 TGNLIGTL

>member
-1 MVMIER
+1 MHDNI
-7 IVIVAQYTKNKRVVM
+7 AQYKKNERVVT

-28 NLLTSLIIVI
+28 NLLTSFIIVI
-38 TFCLSPSLASAQDND
+38 TFCLSPSFASAQDND
-53 SVPETSNPNV
+53 SVPETSDPNV
-63 LYVEQKGESNN
+63 LYVKQKGESNN
-74 KVKWHLKMNETNSRL
+74 KVLWHLKVNEANSRL

-101 HDVNL
+101 HDINL

-178 TQLSGKVQYKDV
+178 TQLSGKLQYKDV

-206 QHQTVVNRTVVN
+206 QHQTVIDRTVVN
-218 PNHLEY
+218 PDHLEY

-245 KATGNYKVDVKAND
+245 KTTGNYKVDVKAND

-277 DKPLNI
+277 DKPLNM
-283 KIINKASGS
+283 KIINKATGS
-292 IVDEVLVDG
+292 IIDEVLVD
-301 AQSHYTKD
+301 ATQLHYTKD
-309 NLPLNDDQGNRI
+309 NLPLNDEQGNKI
-321 DYDIKVEDT
+321 EYEVIVEDT
-330 EGFKATTSNFDIEI
+330 EGFKSSTSNFDVEV
-344 TKEKAENT
+344 TKDKAKDN

-360 KQDDQPKAAVKVAKK
+360 KQDDQPKADVKEAEES
-375 DEASAEPT
+375 EASAEPILQST
-383 AQPKAEDKAKVEDK
+383 AVDK
-397 ANEISAKQDINKS
+397 ANEISAEQDINKS
-410 TANNSLKRSLVYV
+410 TMNNSLERSLVYV
-423 APKEIPLLSTFSLAN
+423 APKEMPLLSTFSLAN
-438 VNLLGFAPMNN
+438 TNLLGFAPMNN
-449 VAGVADDPYPTYKG
+449 VAGVAEDPYPTYKG
-463 QINNMAWDE
+463 QISNMAWDE

-492 KKAQPTSTENEYAI
+492 KQAQPTSTENEYAI

-527 DNSGSMGTIIGN
+527 DNSASMGAIIGN
-539 GKTRWQNM
+539 GKTRWQSM
-547 KDNVFQFIDEVTQ
+547 KDDVFQFIDEVTQ
-560 ANTAANTK
+560 ANTATNTK
-568 IRIDVVNFASIVRP
+568 VRIDVVNFASIVRP
-582 ELNSGFSG
+582 ERNPGFSG
-590 DPAVIKSKF
+590 DPAIIKSKF

-618 SGYTKLS
+618 SGSNKLS

-646 KGISATGSENITSFS
+646 LGTRATGSENITSFS
-661 NYVKGDGSDFRLHG
+661 NYVKGYGTNFKLHG
-675 RSYYAD
+675 RSTYYAD

-687 NRYIKITNHG
+687 NRDIEITNHG
-697 QPTISQAKIIKNS
+697 QPTISEAKLIKNS

-722 TTVTSGGATEEDMNN
+722 TTVASGGATEEDMNN

-744 RTEYA
+744 RPEYA

-794 NIFDKSDYTLTASNP
+794 NILDKSDYTLTASNP
-809 DLENVPV
+809 DLLKSVTVN
-816 DYDPDTK
+816 YDPNTK
-823 TLKMKGLNLGK
+823 TLKMNGLNLGK

-935 KKGRYSLTEKSA
+935 KKGRYTLTEKSA

-956 VYTVVIDSNGEIRI
+956 VYTVVIASNGEIRI
-970 DNVLYTDTNKFKII
+970 DNVLYTDANKFKII

-1016 AGNLIGTL
+1016 AGDLIDTL
-1024 TTGPDG
+1024 TTGTDG
-1030 KVLFKALPL
+1030 KILFKALPL
-1039 GNYTLKE
+1039 GSYTLKE
-1046 VQAPKNY
+1046 IQAPSGY

-1089 GTIFYTLLGLL
+1089 GTIFYTLLGML
-1100 IMGIAVWSRKKV
+1100 IMVIAVWSRKKV
-1112 FIRQ
+1112 SKS

>member
-1 MVMIER
+1 
-7 IVIVAQYTKNKRVVM
+7 M

-38 TFCLSPSLASAQDND
+38 TFCLSPSFASAQDND
-53 SVPETSNPNV
+53 SVPETSNPNM

-74 KVKWHLKMNETNSRL
+74 KVLWHLKANEANSRL

-178 TQLSGKVQYKDV
+178 TQLSGKLQYKDV

-206 QHQTVVNRTVVN
+206 QHQTVVDRTVVN
-218 PNHLEY
+218 PDHLEY

-245 KATGNYKVDVKAND
+245 KATGNYKVDVKSND
-259 ILLQYLSTKIE
+259 ILLQYLSAKIE

-277 DKPLNI
+277 GKPLNI
-283 KIINKASGS
+283 KIINKATGS
-292 IVDEVLVDG
+292 IVDEVMVDG
-301 AQSHYTKD
+301 AQSRYTKD
-309 NLPLNDDQGNRI
+309 NLPLNDDQGNGI
-321 DYDIKVEDT
+321 DYDIKAEDT
-330 EGFKATTSNFDIEI
+330 EGFKATTSNFDIEV
-344 TKEKAENT
+344 TKDKSADT

-360 KQDDQPKAAVKVAKK
+360 KQDDQPKADVKVAEK

-383 AQPKAEDKAKVEDK
+383 AQPKVEDKAKAEDK

-410 TANNSLKRSLVYV
+410 TTNNSLKRSLVYA

-438 VNLLGFAPMNN
+438 VSLLGFAPMNN

-463 QINNMAWDE
+463 QISNMSWDE

-527 DNSGSMGTIIGN
+527 DNSGSMRDIVAN
-539 GKTRWQNM
+539 GKTRWQSM
-547 KDNVFQFIDEVTQ
+547 KEDVFQFIDEVTQ
-560 ANTAANTK
+560 ANTATNTK
-568 IRIDVVNFASIVRP
+568 VRIDVVNFASIVRP
-582 ELNSGFSG
+582 PLNPGFSG
-590 DPAVIKSKF
+590 NPAIIKSKF

-605 NQDAGTFTQRGLI
+605 NQDAGTFTQRGLR
-618 SGYTKLS
+618 SGSELLS
-625 TSSASK
+625 KSSASK

-646 KGISATGSENITSFS
+646 LGTRATDSENITSFS
-661 NYVKGDGSDFRLHG
+661 NTLKGDGTDFNLYSWSLFPNVH
-675 RSYYAD
+675 S
-681 HDPYFI
+681 PY
-687 NRYIKITNHG
+687 RVDGYSITNHG
-697 QPTISQAKIIKNS
+697 QPTISEAKLIKDS

-722 TTVTSGGATEEDMNN
+722 TTVPNANATVSDMNN

-744 RTEYA
+744 RPEYA
-749 FTTKDSASE
+749 FTTSDSASE

-809 DLENVPV
+809 DLLKSVTVN
-816 DYDPDTK
+816 YDLNTK
-823 TLKMKGLNLGK
+823 TLKMNGLNLGK

-867 KPSSASI
+867 KPSNASI

-886 KSPSYNFV
+886 KSPSYSFV
-894 FNKIDDN
+894 FNKVDDN
-901 EKPLQGAVFELKDV
+901 EKPLQGAVFELKDA
-915 SGNTLSRT
+915 SGNILSRT
-923 SSSSGQVLFDNL
+923 SSSSGQVQFDNL
-935 KKGRYSLTEKSA
+935 KKGRYTLTEKSA

-956 VYTVVIDSNGEIRI
+956 VYTVVIASNGEIRI

-1001 ENELLPGAKFELRNS
+1001 ENELLRGAKFELRNS
-1016 AGNLIGTL
+1016 SGDLIDTL
-1024 TTGPDG
+1024 TTGTDG
-1030 KVLFKALPL
+1030 KILFKALPL
-1039 GNYTLKE
+1039 GSYTLKE
-1046 VQAPKNY
+1046 IQAPSGY
-1053 QLNSEPINITVKND
+1053 QLNSEPLNITVKND

-1089 GTIFYTLLGLL
+1089 GTIFYTLLGML
-1100 IMGIAVWSRKKV
+1100 IMVITVWSRKQVSKP
-1112 FIRQ
+1112 

>member
-1 MVMIER
+1 
-7 IVIVAQYTKNKRVVM
+7 M

-38 TFCLSPSLASAQDND
+38 TFCLSPSFASAQDND

-63 LYVEQKGESNN
+63 LFVEQKGESNN
-74 KVKWHLKMNETNSRL
+74 KVLWHLKVNEANSRL

-101 HDVNL
+101 HNISL
-106 VELNTLLNAK
+106 AELNTLLNAK
-116 GITVTQPDPQKKVF
+116 GVTVTQPDPEKKLF
-130 LLSIKALEEPLNV
+130 LLNIKSLDESLNV
-143 EFSSVITDNQQSNY
+143 EFSSVIIDNQQSNY

-178 TQLSGKVQYKDV
+178 TQLSGNVQYKDV

-206 QHQTVVNRTVVN
+206 QHQTVVDHARVSAD
-218 PNHLEY
+218 HLEY

-245 KATGNYKVDVKAND
+245 KVTGSYKVDVKAND

-283 KIINKASGS
+283 KIINKATGS

-301 AQSHYTKD
+301 TQSHYKKD
-309 NLPLNDDQGNRI
+309 NLPLNDDQGNGI
-321 DYDIKVEDT
+321 DYDIKIEDT

-344 TKEKAENT
+344 TKDKAKDN
-352 HPENSVET
+352 HPQNSVET
-360 KQDDQPKAAVKVAKK
+360 KQDDQPKSDVNAAEES
-375 DEASAEPT
+375 EASAEPILQST
-383 AQPKAEDKAKVEDK
+383 AEDKV
-397 ANEISAKQDINKS
+397 NEISAEQEMKQVS
-410 TANNSLKRSLVYV
+410 SSSLKRSLVYA

-438 VNLLGFAPMNN
+438 TNLLGFAPMNN
-449 VAGVADDPYPTYKG
+449 VAGVTDDPYPTYKG
-463 QINNMAWDE
+463 QISNMAWDE

-492 KKAQPTSTENEYAI
+492 KQAQPTSTENEYAI

-527 DNSGSMGTIIGN
+527 DNSASMGAIIGN
-539 GKTRWQNM
+539 GKTRWQSM
-547 KDNVFQFIDEVTQ
+547 KDDVFKFIDEVTQ
-560 ANTAANTK
+560 ANTATNTK
-568 IRIDVVNFASIVRP
+568 VRIDVVNFASIVRP
-582 ELNSGFSG
+582 ERNPGFSG
-590 DPAVIKSKF
+590 DPAIIKSKF

-618 SGYTKLS
+618 SGSNKLN

-646 KGISATGSENITSFS
+646 LGTRATGSESISSFS
-661 NYVKGDGSDFRLHG
+661 NYVKGDGTNFKLHG
-675 RSYYAD
+675 RSTYYAD
-681 HDPYFI
+681 HDPYFV
-687 NRYIKITNHG
+687 NLYTEITNNG
-697 QPTISQAKIIKNS
+697 QPTISQAKIIKNL

-722 TTVTSGGATEEDMNN
+722 TTVPNANATVSDMNN

-744 RTEYA
+744 RPEYA
-749 FTTKDSASE
+749 FTTEDSASE

-783 GPMYDLNLGSD
+783 GAMYDLNLGSD
-794 NIFDKSDYTLTASNP
+794 NILDKSDYTLTASNT
-809 DLENVPV
+809 DLLKSVTVN
-816 DYDPDTK
+816 YDPNTK
-823 TLKMKGLNLGK
+823 TLKMNGLNLGK

-886 KSPSYNFV
+886 KSPSYSFV
-894 FNKIDDN
+894 FNKVDDDA
-901 EKPLQGAVFELKDV
+901 KPLQGAVFELKDAG
-915 SGNTLSRT
+915 GNTLSRT

-935 KKGRYSLTEKSA
+935 KKGQYTLTEKSA

-956 VYTVVIDSNGEIRI
+956 VYTVVIASNGEIRI

-1016 AGNLIGTL
+1016 AGDLIDTL
-1024 TTGPDG
+1024 TTGTDG
-1030 KVLFKALPL
+1030 KILFKALPL
-1039 GNYTLKE
+1039 GSYTLKE
-1046 VQAPKNY
+1046 IQAPSGY
-1053 QLNSEPINITVKND
+1053 QLNGEPINITVKND
-1067 EKVIVKVP
+1067 EKVTIKVA

-1089 GTIFYTLLGLL
+1089 GTIFYTLLGML
-1100 IMGIAVWSRKKV
+1100 IMVIAVWSRKKV
-1112 FIRQ
+1112 SKS